1 MTYPLLPLQAGSR
14 RLALIVIPLLLVLS
28 LAATCPAVPTP
39 PPAPAPTPALPVS
52 LSATPQGTAAGQL
65 GILPYLSAF
74 LDTDGDMSVEEVATP
89 GMMPSFQPLHPR
101 TLPRSSGVT
110 WLRLEIPAAGTERTE
125 SLMLDLGQG
134 VPAGA
139 VLYTPDI
146 DPLSRQTTWQES
158 QANWRNLLP
167 LPLPAETPQVCFIR
181 LDGQPPLWFAPTLRS
196 LDNLA
201 GAPES
206 LLGPGVMLALAV
218 VMLLA
223 LLRGITER
231 GQWRFWTA
239 LYVGAALTHAVLGG
253 PDLGAGNITPAD
265 AVSAMAP
272 GLALM
277 FLAHLARHLMQTA
290 SHSRLLDI
298 QYLLLSLPGAVLALL
313 PLWPDFS
320 WLGRFLPLWPMLA
333 LIFVPTTLGAWLMG
347 VPGARRFLLGCL
359 VAALGAGLAV
369 LDLGTLLPPF
379 VQGTLPLWGTAL
391 SALIIAGMSAPGRE
405 AGTSAEPADP
415 LAPGRPAR
423 NQTITDPNLRLLDTD
438 GNTLPLMTGLS
449 QPAPAPA
456 TVEAESASA
465 TAIRRLEQALAAPLR
480 EIVEQ
485 DRQLEQC
492 ALPHDVRS
500 RVENMGRRARQA
512 LSLLHDPAGDAA
524 APAAPAPTDTA
535 RAEKRV
541 FDLRKTLRQAHD
553 TCRPLAEKSG
563 IALGWHV
570 PADLE
575 QLYEGPAGELEDVL
589 RLLLEDALR
598 ATKGGKIH
606 FAVRRVPDS
615 KHPGHLLFQVRDTGT
630 GLPPEQRSASLL
642 ARIWELSSSHGGFLG
657 VESGPRGTSV
667 IFTLQLHLPEA
678 SDGEDLPTVLVCAP
692 DAATRHEL
700 GAMLRDLPCT
710 CHETGTLA
718 HGLATGA
725 RKGRTPAA
733 VLLVCGPE
741 ASVDAAPLLRRY
753 HSLAERT
760 GPFGAVAL
768 TPDQSQWDALAH
780 AGFSH
785 ALTLPV
791 SEDALRETVL
801 EILGSHD
808 DVADL
813 GAPLPETRQADA
825 PLPDLFGPAAAPQ
838 ADQGMPDLLL
848 STDDIPQQT
857 APAAPAAASADLPDL
872 FAAPA
877 AAAAD
882 TAQAEPLPLTDD
894 MRLDMPAAQ
903 TARPVADA
911 VQPEEAA
918 PAESPVQEN
927 ENAPDAAEDIAP
939 APAPAAPD
947 FPSVPMPETAET
959 NEAAMPEAPVKEEEP
974 AAPAADMTREEPLP
988 QQETAAAAA
997 AAPADV
1003 AAEALSDEM
1012 DSAEEAGT
1020 KAVAGADVTPPARDE
1035 AAAVSPSAP
1044 AFPAPARE
1052 AAAEQAPPAD
1062 DVQTGDAPTDA
1073 AEAPVSDAVQPEE
1086 AASADSPVQEN
1097 ENAPEAAEDVA
1108 PAPAPAAPDFPSV
1121 PVGETAETNEAAMPE
1136 APTREEDTSVPAT
1149 DMTQEEP
1156 LPQQETADA
1165 APADVA
1171 AEALSDEMDSTDEAG
1186 AETVADTDVTPS
1198 AQDEAA
1204 AVPPSAPAFPAPARE
1219 AAAEQTLPA
1228 DDVQTGDAST
1238 DAAEAPVSDAVQ
1250 PEEAASADSPV
1261 QENENAPEAAEDV
1274 APAPAPAAPD
1284 FPSVPVAE
1292 MAETNEAAMPEAPAR
1307 EEDTAAPAAGMTR
1320 EEPLPQQETADAAP
1334 ADVAAE
1340 ALSDEMDSTDEAGAE
1355 TVADTDVTPSAQDEA
1370 AAVPP
1375 SAPAFP
1381 APAREAAAEQ
1391 TLPADDVQT
1400 GDASTD
1406 AAEAPV
1412 SDAVQPEEAASAD
1425 SPVQENENAPEA
1437 AEDVAPA
1444 PAPAAPDFPSVP
1456 VAEMAETNEAAMPEA
1471 PVKEAGPV
1479 APVADMTREE
1489 PLPQQETADAAAAAP
1504 ADDATGATVDEKE
1517 RTEAPVADAQAASAT
1532 RAPAFP
1538 SVEAAASPLAGGYV
1552 SPSLRHAGEWVGEPM
1567 PIGTPVDR
1575 PAPRQEETVSAPVET
1590 VVTVRPLR
1598 RDVSPDEIARKLGK
1612 PSLVPTD
1619 KSALI
1624 TPQPRKSSSTGPGAG
1639 TQPAFPGAPVEEAPQ
1654 AVPGSKDVSSLPD
1667 MTPDS
1672 TTLLASGRE
1681 ETSRTRAAANTL
1693 MRFLSRFHTG
1703 NGQPQDKEEARSPQ
1717 APAATA
1723 QERQGTPRPMPRKD
1737 APREETPGT
1746 TADIPAT
1753 TNPWIERRAASRP
1766 VAPTPRMPVPP
1777 MPQRPQP
1784 PDDPEDPLP
1793 ALMWRMDKY
1802 LAEAG
1807 YALEQRRLH
1816 LVADAAGRLAAE
1828 AESYGFRVLGR
1839 MARCV
1844 ESAGRAKDLQ
1854 AVTDLLPELATAVER
1869 HRISMGS

>member
-485 DRQLEQC
+485 NRQLEQC

-524 APAAPAPTDTA
+524 APAAPAPADTA

-718 HGLATGA
+718 HGLAAGA

-877 AAAAD
+877 TAAAD
-882 TAQAEPLPLTDD
+882 TAQTAPLPLTDD
-894 MRLDMPAAQ
+894 MRLDTPAAQ

-918 PAESPVQEN
+918 SADSPVQKN
-927 ENAPDAAEDIAP
+927 ENSPDAAEDVAP
-939 APAPAAPD
+939 ATAPAAPD
-947 FPSVPMPETAET
+947 FPSVPVAETAET
-959 NEAAMPEAPVKEEEP
+959 NEAAMPEAPVKEEGP
-974 AAPAADMTREEPLP
+974 AAPAAGMAQEEPLP
-988 QQETAAAAA
+988 QQETADAG
-997 AAPADV
+997 APADT

-1012 DSAEEAGT
+1012 DSAEESGA
-1020 KAVAGADVTPPARDE
+1020 KAMADTDVTPPAQDE
-1035 AAAVSPSAP
+1035 AAAVPPSAP

-1052 AAAEQAPPAD
+1052 AAAEQPLPAD
-1062 DVQTGDAPTDA
+1062 DVQTDDARADA

-1086 AASADSPVQEN
+1086 AASADIPVQEN

-1136 APTREEDTSVPAT
+1136 APV
-1149 DMTQEEP
+1149 
-1156 LPQQETADA
+1156 
-1165 APADVA
+1165 
-1171 AEALSDEMDSTDEAG
+1171 
-1186 AETVADTDVTPS
+1186 
-1198 AQDEAA
+1198 
-1204 AVPPSAPAFPAPARE
+1204 
-1219 AAAEQTLPA
+1219 
-1228 DDVQTGDAST
+1228 
-1238 DAAEAPVSDAVQ
+1238 
-1250 PEEAASADSPV
+1250 
-1261 QENENAPEAAEDV
+1261 
-1274 APAPAPAAPD
+1274 
-1284 FPSVPVAE
+1284 
-1292 MAETNEAAMPEAPAR
+1292 
-1307 EEDTAAPAAGMTR
+1307 
-1320 EEPLPQQETADAAP
+1320 
-1334 ADVAAE
+1334 
-1340 ALSDEMDSTDEAGAE
+1340 
-1355 TVADTDVTPSAQDEA
+1355 
-1370 AAVPP
+1370 
-1375 SAPAFP
+1375 
-1381 APAREAAAEQ
+1381 
-1391 TLPADDVQT
+1391 
-1400 GDASTD
+1400 
-1406 AAEAPV
+1406 
-1412 SDAVQPEEAASAD
+1412 
-1425 SPVQENENAPEA
+1425 
-1437 AEDVAPA
+1437 
-1444 PAPAAPDFPSVP
+1444 
-1456 VAEMAETNEAAMPEA
+1456 
-1471 PVKEAGPV
+1471 
-1479 APVADMTREE
+1479 
-1489 PLPQQETADAAAAAP
+1489 AAP

-1753 TNPWIERRAASRP
+1753 TNPWIERRTASRP
-1766 VAPTPRMPVPP
+1766 VAPTPR

>member
-1 MTYPLLPLQAGSR
+1 MTYPLLPVQAACR

-39 PPAPAPTPALPVS
+39 PPVPAPTPALPAS
-52 LSATPQGTAAGQL
+52 LSAAPQASATGQL

-74 LDTDGDMSVEEVATP
+74 LDTDGDMSVEEVAAP
-89 GMMPSFQPLHPR
+89 GMMASFQPLHPR
-101 TLPRSSGVT
+101 ALPRSSGVT
-110 WLRLEIPAAGTERTE
+110 WLRLEIPAAGTARAE

-158 QANWRNLLP
+158 QANWRNLLL

-201 GAPES
+201 SAPES

-277 FLAHLARHLMQTA
+277 FLAHLARHLMQTP

-320 WLGRFLPLWPMLA
+320 WMGRFLPLWPMLA

-405 AGTSAEPADP
+405 TGSSAEAADP
-415 LAPGRPAR
+415 LAPGRPAQ

-449 QPAPAPA
+449 QPAPVPA

-485 DRQLEQC
+485 NRQLEQC
-492 ALPHDVRS
+492 ALPHDARS
-500 RVENMGRRARQA
+500 RVESMGRRARQA
-512 LSLLHDPAGDAA
+512 LRLLHDPAGETA
-524 APAAPAPTDTA
+524 APATPSPTETA

-541 FDLRKTLRQAHD
+541 FDLRKTLRQTHE
-553 TCRPLAEKSG
+553 TCRALAEKAG

-575 QLYEGPAGELEDVL
+575 QLYEGPAGDLEDVL
-589 RLLLEDALR
+589 RLLLEDAVR
-598 ATKGGKIH
+598 ASKGGKVH

-615 KHPGHLLFQVRDTGT
+615 KNPGHLLFQVRDTGT

-678 SDGEDLPTVLVCAP
+678 SDDEELPTVLVCAP
-692 DAATRHEL
+692 DAATRREL

-718 HGLATGA
+718 HGLAAGA

-733 VLLVCGPE
+733 VLLICGPE
-741 ASVDAAPLLRRY
+741 ASVEAAPLLRRY

-791 SEDALRETVL
+791 AEDALRETVL

-813 GAPLPETRQADA
+813 GAPLPESRQAEA

-848 STDDIPQQT
+848 STDDVPQQT
-857 APAAPAAASADLPDL
+857 APAAPAATSGDLPDL

-877 AAAAD
+877 NETAQDEEEPRQETTADAAPAAPADGPDKADEAPAARADDAEEPVAAAPASADVASPVQDESAVAPLSAPASPAQEAEAEQPLPGDDVHADAAQPVEPAAAD
-882 TAQAEPLPLTDD
+882 SPVQEKENAPDATADEVPAAPTAPAFPSVPVAETPADAMPEAPVKAKEEAAAPADETAQDEEEPRQEMTADAAPTAPVDGPDEADEAPAARADDAEESVTAAPAPADVTSPAQEGSAAAPLSAPATPAQESEAEQPLPGDD
-894 MRLDMPAAQ
+894 AREDAAE
-903 TARPVADA
+903 APVADA
-911 VQPEEAA
+911 AQ
-918 PAESPVQEN
+918 PAEPAATDSPVQEN
-927 ENAPDAAEDIAP
+927 ENAPDASADEV
-939 APAPAAPD
+939 PAAP
-947 FPSVPMPETAET
+947 T
-959 NEAAMPEAPVKEEEP
+959 
-974 AAPAADMTREEPLP
+974 APA
-988 QQETAAAAA
+988 
-997 AAPADV
+997 
-1003 AAEALSDEM
+1003 
-1012 DSAEEAGT
+1012 
-1020 KAVAGADVTPPARDE
+1020 
-1035 AAAVSPSAP
+1035 
-1044 AFPAPARE
+1044 
-1052 AAAEQAPPAD
+1052 
-1062 DVQTGDAPTDA
+1062 
-1073 AEAPVSDAVQPEE
+1073 
-1086 AASADSPVQEN
+1086 
-1097 ENAPEAAEDVA
+1097 
-1108 PAPAPAAPDFPSV
+1108 
-1121 PVGETAETNEAAMPE
+1121 
-1136 APTREEDTSVPAT
+1136 
-1149 DMTQEEP
+1149 
-1156 LPQQETADA
+1156 
-1165 APADVA
+1165 
-1171 AEALSDEMDSTDEAG
+1171 
-1186 AETVADTDVTPS
+1186 
-1198 AQDEAA
+1198 
-1204 AVPPSAPAFPAPARE
+1204 
-1219 AAAEQTLPA
+1219 
-1228 DDVQTGDAST
+1228 
-1238 DAAEAPVSDAVQ
+1238 
-1250 PEEAASADSPV
+1250 
-1261 QENENAPEAAEDV
+1261 
-1274 APAPAPAAPD
+1274 

-1292 MAETNEAAMPEAPAR
+1292 TH
-1307 EEDTAAPAAGMTR
+1307 D
-1320 EEPLPQQETADAAP
+1320 DA
-1334 ADVAAE
+1334 
-1340 ALSDEMDSTDEAGAE
+1340 L
-1355 TVADTDVTPSAQDEA
+1355 
-1370 AAVPP
+1370 
-1375 SAPAFP
+1375 
-1381 APAREAAAEQ
+1381 
-1391 TLPADDVQT
+1391 
-1400 GDASTD
+1400 
-1406 AAEAPV
+1406 
-1412 SDAVQPEEAASAD
+1412 
-1425 SPVQENENAPEA
+1425 
-1437 AEDVAPA
+1437 
-1444 PAPAAPDFPSVP
+1444 
-1456 VAEMAETNEAAMPEA
+1456 PEA
-1471 PVKEAGPV
+1471 PVEAKE
-1479 APVADMTREE
+1479 
-1489 PLPQQETADAAAAAP
+1489 
-1504 ADDATGATVDEKE
+1504 
-1517 RTEAPVADAQAASAT
+1517 
-1532 RAPAFP
+1532 
-1538 SVEAAASPLAGGYV
+1538 EAAASPLSGGYV

-1567 PIGTPVDR
+1567 PIGTPVSR
-1575 PAPRQEETVSAPVET
+1575 PAPRQEETASAPVET

-1619 KSALI
+1619 RSALI
-1624 TPQPRKSSSTGPGAG
+1624 TPQPRKSSSSGPAAG

-1703 NGQPQDKEEARSPQ
+1703 NSQPQDREEEDKGPQ
-1717 APAATA
+1717 APAATV
-1723 QERQGTPRPMPRKD
+1723 QERQGTPRPMPKKE
-1737 APREETPGT
+1737 APREDATET
-1746 TADIPAT
+1746 TADIPVT
-1753 TNPWIERRAASRP
+1753 TNPWIERRTAPRP

>member
-1 MTYPLLPLQAGSR
+1 MTHPLLPTQAAFR

-39 PPAPAPTPALPVS
+39 PPASAPTPALPAD
-52 LSATPQGTAAGQL
+52 LSATPRGSAAGQL
-65 GILPYLSAF
+65 DILPYLSAF
-74 LDTDGDMSVEEVATP
+74 LDTDGDRSVEEVAAP
-89 GMMPSFQPLHPR
+89 GMLSSFRPLHPR

-110 WLRLEIPAAGTERTE
+110 WLRLEIPAAGAGRPAP
-125 SLMLDLGQG
+125 LVLDLGQG

-139 VLYTPDI
+139 VLYTPGI
-146 DPLSRQTTWQES
+146 DPLSRQTTWQEDR
-158 QANWRNLLP
+158 ANWRNLLC
-167 LPLPAETPQVCFIR
+167 LPLPGETPQICYIR

-201 GAPES
+201 SAPES

-265 AVSAMAP
+265 AVSAMTP

-277 FLAHLARHLMQTA
+277 FLAHLARHLMQTP

-320 WLGRFLPLWPMLA
+320 WMGRYLPLWPMLA

-369 LDLGTLLPPF
+369 LDFGTLLPPF

-405 AGTSAEPADP
+405 TETAAAGPADP
-415 LAPGRPAR
+415 TAPDRSAQS
-423 NQTITDPNLRLLDTD
+423 QTITDPNLRLLDTE

-456 TVEAESASA
+456 TVEADSASA
-465 TAIRRLEQALAAPLR
+465 TAIRRLEQALAVPLR
-480 EIVEQ
+480 ELVEQ
-485 DRQLEQC
+485 NRQLEQC
-492 ALPHDVRS
+492 SLPHDVRS
-500 RVENMGRRARQA
+500 RVEGMGRRARQA
-512 LSLLHDPAGDAA
+512 LRLLHDPAGDAA
-524 APAAPAPTDTA
+524 APAAPAPTDGA
-535 RAEKRV
+535 RAATRA
-541 FDLRKTLRQAHD
+541 FDLRRMLQKTHEH
-553 TCRPLAEKSG
+553 CRALAEKSG

-570 PADLE
+570 PSDLE
-575 QLYEGPAGELEDVL
+575 QRYEGPAGDLEETL
-589 RLLLEDALR
+589 RLLLEDAVR
-598 ATKGGKIH
+598 ASKGGKVH
-606 FAVRRVPDS
+606 FAVRHVPDS

-630 GLPPEQRSASLL
+630 GLPPEQRSAPLL
-642 ARIWELSSSHGGFLG
+642 ARIWELSSAHGGFLG

-667 IFTLQLHLPEA
+667 IFTLQLQLPEA
-678 SDGEDLPTVLVCAP
+678 SADDLPTVLVCAP
-692 DAATRHEL
+692 DAATRREL

-710 CHETGTLA
+710 CRETGTLA
-718 HGLATGA
+718 HGLAAGA
-725 RKGRTPAA
+725 RRGGTPAT

-741 ASVDAAPLLRRY
+741 ASVEAAPMLRRY
-753 HSLAERT
+753 HGLAERT

-768 TPDQSQWDALAH
+768 TPDQSQWDALAN

-825 PLPDLFGPAAAPQ
+825 PLPDLFGPVAAPQ

-848 STDDIPQQT
+848 STDDMPERT
-857 APAAPAAASADLPDL
+857 VPAAQAATGGDLPDL

-877 AAAAD
+877 SAGAEAAPAA
-882 TAQAEPLPLTDD
+882 PLSLTDD
-894 MRLDMPAAQ
+894 MRCDAPVAPVAPVAQ
-903 TARPVADA
+903 TARPEAEQPLPADDEQSGAVRADA
-911 VQPEEAA
+911 AAASAADDAQP
-918 PAESPVQEN
+918 V
-927 ENAPDAAEDIAP
+927 AP
-939 APAPAAPD
+939 AP
-947 FPSVPMPETAET
+947 
-959 NEAAMPEAPVKEEEP
+959 
-974 AAPAADMTREEPLP
+974 
-988 QQETAAAAA
+988 
-997 AAPADV
+997 
-1003 AAEALSDEM
+1003 
-1012 DSAEEAGT
+1012 
-1020 KAVAGADVTPPARDE
+1020 
-1035 AAAVSPSAP
+1035 
-1044 AFPAPARE
+1044 
-1052 AAAEQAPPAD
+1052 
-1062 DVQTGDAPTDA
+1062 
-1073 AEAPVSDAVQPEE
+1073 
-1086 AASADSPVQEN
+1086 ADSPVQEN
-1097 ENAPEAAEDVA
+1097 DAAPEAAEDDG
-1108 PAPAPAAPDFPSV
+1108 PAPAPTAPDFPSV
-1121 PVGETAETNEAAMPE
+1121 PVATMDDATTPE
-1136 APTREEDTSVPAT
+1136 APLEEEKEEAPAAEAP
-1149 DMTQEEP
+1149 QEEA
-1156 LPQQETADA
+1156 LPQQGTADA
-1165 APADVA
+1165 AAPADSPA
-1171 AEALSDEMDSTDEAG
+1171 ASSDAADSTEEAV
-1186 AETVADTDVTPS
+1186 AETEADADMPGP

-1204 AVPPSAPAFPAPARE
+1204 EVPPSAPAFPAPAQE
-1219 AAAEQTLPA
+1219 VEAEQPLPA
-1228 DDVQTGDAST
+1228 DDEQSGAVRAE
-1238 DAAEAPVSDAVQ
+1238 AAEAPLSDAAQ
-1250 PEEAASADSPV
+1250 PVAPAPADSPV
-1261 QENENAPEAAEDV
+1261 QENGAAPEAAEDDG
-1274 APAPAPAAPD
+1274 PAPAPTAPD
-1284 FPSVPVAE
+1284 FPSVPVAA
-1292 MAETNEAAMPEAPAR
+1292 MDDAATQEAPLEKEA
-1307 EEDTAAPAAGMTR
+1307 
-1320 EEPLPQQETADAAP
+1320 LPQQGTADAATP
-1334 ADVAAE
+1334 ADGPAAS
-1340 ALSDEMDSTDEAGAE
+1340 SDAADSTEEAVAE
-1355 TVADTDVTPSAQDEA
+1355 TEADADMPSPAQDEA
-1370 AAVPP
+1370 A
-1375 SAPAFP
+1375 
-1381 APAREAAAEQ
+1381 
-1391 TLPADDVQT
+1391 
-1400 GDASTD
+1400 
-1406 AAEAPV
+1406 EAPR
-1412 SDAVQPEEAASAD
+1412 P
-1425 SPVQENENAPEA
+1425 
-1437 AEDVAPA
+1437 
-1444 PAPAAPDFPSVP
+1444 
-1456 VAEMAETNEAAMPEA
+1456 
-1471 PVKEAGPV
+1471 
-1479 APVADMTREE
+1479 
-1489 PLPQQETADAAAAAP
+1489 
-1504 ADDATGATVDEKE
+1504 
-1517 RTEAPVADAQAASAT
+1517 
-1532 RAPAFP
+1532 APAFP
-1538 SVEAAASPLAGGYV
+1538 SADAARPLAGGYV

-1567 PIGTPVDR
+1567 PIGTPVSR
-1575 PAPRQEETVSAPVET
+1575 PVPRREEAASAPVET

-1624 TPQPRKSSSTGPGAG
+1624 TPPPRKGPGSGPAAG
-1639 TQPAFPGAPVEEAPQ
+1639 TQPAFPGAPVEEAPH

-1703 NGQPQDKEEARSPQ
+1703 SSQPRDDREEDKGPQ
-1717 APAATA
+1717 APAATV
-1723 QERQGTPRPMPRKD
+1723 QERQGTPRPIPKKEGPQQKSPE
-1737 APREETPGT
+1737 AAAEIP
-1746 TADIPAT
+1746 TAA
-1753 TNPWIERRAASRP
+1753 NPWIERRTAPRPAAP
-1766 VAPTPRMPVPP
+1766 APRVPVPP

-1869 HRISMGS
+1869 HRISLGS

>member
-524 APAAPAPTDTA
+524 APAAPAPADTA

-718 HGLATGA
+718 HGLAAGA

-848 STDDIPQQT
+848 STDDSPQQT

-882 TAQAEPLPLTDD
+882 TAQTEPLPLTDD
-894 MRLDMPAAQ
+894 MRLDTPAAQ

-918 PAESPVQEN
+918 PA
-927 ENAPDAAEDIAP
+927 
-939 APAPAAPD
+939 
-947 FPSVPMPETAET
+947 
-959 NEAAMPEAPVKEEEP
+959 
-974 AAPAADMTREEPLP
+974 
-988 QQETAAAAA
+988 
-997 AAPADV
+997 
-1003 AAEALSDEM
+1003 
-1012 DSAEEAGT
+1012 
-1020 KAVAGADVTPPARDE
+1020 
-1035 AAAVSPSAP
+1035 
-1044 AFPAPARE
+1044 
-1052 AAAEQAPPAD
+1052 
-1062 DVQTGDAPTDA
+1062 
-1073 AEAPVSDAVQPEE
+1073 
-1086 AASADSPVQEN
+1086 DSPVQEN
-1097 ENAPEAAEDVA
+1097 ENS
-1108 PAPAPAAPDFPSV
+1108 PD
-1121 PVGETAETNEAAMPE
+1121 
-1136 APTREEDTSVPAT
+1136 
-1149 DMTQEEP
+1149 
-1156 LPQQETADA
+1156 
-1165 APADVA
+1165 
-1171 AEALSDEMDSTDEAG
+1171 
-1186 AETVADTDVTPS
+1186 
-1198 AQDEAA
+1198 
-1204 AVPPSAPAFPAPARE
+1204 
-1219 AAAEQTLPA
+1219 
-1228 DDVQTGDAST
+1228 
-1238 DAAEAPVSDAVQ
+1238 
-1250 PEEAASADSPV
+1250 
-1261 QENENAPEAAEDV
+1261 AAEDV

-1292 MAETNEAAMPEAPAR
+1292 MAETNEAAMPEAPVK
-1307 EEDTAAPAAGMTR
+1307 EEETAAPAAGMTR
-1320 EEPLPQQETADAAP
+1320 EEPLPQQETADAAAAAP
-1334 ADVAAE
+1334 ADAAAE

-1355 TVADTDVTPSAQDEA
+1355 TVADADVPSPARDEA
-1370 AAVPP
+1370 AEVPP

-1381 APAREAAAEQ
+1381 APAREVAAEQ
-1391 TLPADDVQT
+1391 ALPADDVQT
-1400 GDASTD
+1400 GDAPTD

-1412 SDAVQPEEAASAD
+1412 SDAAQPEEAAPAD

-1471 PVKEAGPV
+1471 PVKEEETAAPAAG
-1479 APVADMTREE
+1479 MTREE

-1504 ADDATGATVDEKE
+1504 ADAAAEALSDEMDSTDEAGAETVADADVPSPARDEAAEVPPSAPAFPAPAREVAAEQALPADDVQTGDAPTDAAEAPVSDAAQPEEAAPADSPVQENENAPEAAEDVAPAPAPAAPDFPSVPVAEMAETNEAAMPETPVKEAGPAAPAADMTREEPLSQQETADAAAAAPADVATGATVDEKE

-1575 PAPRQEETVSAPVET
+1575 PAPWQEETVSAPVET

-1624 TPQPRKSSSTGPGAG
+1624 TPQPRKSSSTGPAAG

-1746 TADIPAT
+1746 TANIPAT
-1753 TNPWIERRAASRP
+1753 TNPWIERRTASRP

>member
-1 MTYPLLPLQAGSR
+1 MTHPLLPTQAASR

-39 PPAPAPTPALPVS
+39 PPASAPTPALPAD
-52 LSATPQGTAAGQL
+52 LSATPRGSAAGQL
-65 GILPYLSAF
+65 DILPYLSAF
-74 LDTDGDMSVEEVATP
+74 LDTDGDRSVEEVAAP
-89 GMMPSFQPLHPR
+89 GMLSSFRPLHPR

-110 WLRLEIPAAGTERTE
+110 WLRLEIPAAGAGRPAP
-125 SLMLDLGQG
+125 LVLDLGQG

-139 VLYTPDI
+139 VLYTPGI
-146 DPLSRQTTWQES
+146 DPLSRQTTWQEDR
-158 QANWRNLLP
+158 ANWRNLLC
-167 LPLPAETPQVCFIR
+167 LPLPGETPQICYIR

-201 GAPES
+201 DAPES

-265 AVSAMAP
+265 AVSAMTP

-320 WLGRFLPLWPMLA
+320 WMGRYLPLWPMLA

-369 LDLGTLLPPF
+369 LDFGTLLPPF

-405 AGTSAEPADP
+405 TETAAAGPADP
-415 LAPGRPAR
+415 TAPDRSAQS
-423 NQTITDPNLRLLDTD
+423 QTITDPNLRLLDTE

-456 TVEAESASA
+456 TVEADSASA
-465 TAIRRLEQALAAPLR
+465 TAIRRLEQALAVPLR
-480 EIVEQ
+480 ELVEQ
-485 DRQLEQC
+485 NRQLEQC
-492 ALPHDVRS
+492 SLPHDVRS
-500 RVENMGRRARQA
+500 RVEGMGRRARQA
-512 LSLLHDPAGDAA
+512 LRLLHDPAGDAA
-524 APAAPAPTDTA
+524 APAAPAPTDGA
-535 RAEKRV
+535 RAATRA
-541 FDLRKTLRQAHD
+541 FDLRRMLQKTHEH
-553 TCRPLAEKSG
+553 CRALAEKSG

-570 PADLE
+570 PSDLE
-575 QLYEGPAGELEDVL
+575 QRYEGPAGDLEETL
-589 RLLLEDALR
+589 RLLLEDAVR
-598 ATKGGKIH
+598 ASKGGKVH
-606 FAVRRVPDS
+606 FAVRHVPDS

-630 GLPPEQRSASLL
+630 GLPPEQRSAPLL
-642 ARIWELSSSHGGFLG
+642 ARIWELSSAHGGFLG

-667 IFTLQLHLPEA
+667 IFTLQLQLPEA
-678 SDGEDLPTVLVCAP
+678 SADDLPTVLVCAP
-692 DAATRHEL
+692 DAATRREL

-710 CHETGTLA
+710 CRETGTLA
-718 HGLATGA
+718 HGLAAGA
-725 RKGRTPAA
+725 RRGGTPAT

-741 ASVDAAPLLRRY
+741 ASVEAAPMLRRY
-753 HSLAERT
+753 HGLAERT

-768 TPDQSQWDALAH
+768 TPDQSQWDELAN

-825 PLPDLFGPAAAPQ
+825 PLPDLFGPVAAPQ

-848 STDDIPQQT
+848 STDDMPERT
-857 APAAPAAASADLPDL
+857 VPAAQAATGGDLPDL

-877 AAAAD
+877 SAGAEAAPAA
-882 TAQAEPLPLTDD
+882 PLSLTDD
-894 MRLDMPAAQ
+894 MRRDAPVAPVAQ
-903 TARPVADA
+903 TARPEAEQPLPADDEQSGA
-911 VQPEEAA
+911 VRAEAA
-918 PAESPVQEN
+918 EASAADDAQPVAPAPADSPVQEN
-927 ENAPDAAEDIAP
+927 DAAPEAAEDGGP
-939 APAPAAPD
+939 APAPTAPD
-947 FPSVPMPETAET
+947 FPSVPVATMDDATT
-959 NEAAMPEAPVKEEEP
+959 PEAPLEEEKEE
-974 AAPAADMTREEPLP
+974 APAAEAPQEEALP
-988 QQETAAAAA
+988 QQGTADA
-997 AAPADV
+997 AAPADSP
-1003 AAEALSDEM
+1003 AASSDAA
-1012 DSAEEAGT
+1012 DSTEEA
-1020 KAVAGADVTPPARDE
+1020 VAETGADADMPGPAQDE
-1035 AAAVSPSAP
+1035 AAEVSPSAP
-1044 AFPAPARE
+1044 AFPAPAQE
-1052 AAAEQAPPAD
+1052 VEAEQPLPAD
-1062 DVQTGDAPTDA
+1062 DRQNRDVRADA
-1073 AEAPVSDAVQPEE
+1073 AEASAANDAQPVAP
-1086 AASADSPVQEN
+1086 APADSPVQEN
-1097 ENAPEAAEDVA
+1097 GAAPEAAEDDG
-1108 PAPAPAAPDFPSV
+1108 PAPAP
-1121 PVGETAETNEAAMPE
+1121 T
-1136 APTREEDTSVPAT
+1136 
-1149 DMTQEEP
+1149 
-1156 LPQQETADA
+1156 
-1165 APADVA
+1165 
-1171 AEALSDEMDSTDEAG
+1171 
-1186 AETVADTDVTPS
+1186 
-1198 AQDEAA
+1198 
-1204 AVPPSAPAFPAPARE
+1204 
-1219 AAAEQTLPA
+1219 
-1228 DDVQTGDAST
+1228 
-1238 DAAEAPVSDAVQ
+1238 
-1250 PEEAASADSPV
+1250 
-1261 QENENAPEAAEDV
+1261 
-1274 APAPAPAAPD
+1274 APD
-1284 FPSVPVAE
+1284 FPSVPVAA
-1292 MAETNEAAMPEAPAR
+1292 MDDAATQEAPL
-1307 EEDTAAPAAGMTR
+1307 EEEKEEAPTAEAPQ
-1320 EEPLPQQETADAAP
+1320 EEALPQQGTADAAAIP
-1334 ADVAAE
+1334 ADGPAAS
-1340 ALSDEMDSTDEAGAE
+1340 SDAADSTEEAVAE
-1355 TVADTDVTPSAQDEA
+1355 TGADADMPSPAQDEA
-1370 AAVPP
+1370 A
-1375 SAPAFP
+1375 
-1381 APAREAAAEQ
+1381 
-1391 TLPADDVQT
+1391 
-1400 GDASTD
+1400 
-1406 AAEAPV
+1406 EAPR
-1412 SDAVQPEEAASAD
+1412 P
-1425 SPVQENENAPEA
+1425 
-1437 AEDVAPA
+1437 
-1444 PAPAAPDFPSVP
+1444 
-1456 VAEMAETNEAAMPEA
+1456 
-1471 PVKEAGPV
+1471 
-1479 APVADMTREE
+1479 
-1489 PLPQQETADAAAAAP
+1489 
-1504 ADDATGATVDEKE
+1504 
-1517 RTEAPVADAQAASAT
+1517 
-1532 RAPAFP
+1532 APAFP
-1538 SVEAAASPLAGGYV
+1538 SADVARPLAGGYV

-1567 PIGTPVDR
+1567 PIGTPVSR
-1575 PAPRQEETVSAPVET
+1575 PVPRREEAASAPVET

-1624 TPQPRKSSSTGPGAG
+1624 TPPPRKGPGSGPAAG
-1639 TQPAFPGAPVEEAPQ
+1639 TQPAFPGAPVEEAPH

-1703 NGQPQDKEEARSPQ
+1703 SSQPRDDREEDKGPQ
-1717 APAATA
+1717 APAATV
-1723 QERQGTPRPMPRKD
+1723 QERQGTPRPIPKKEGPQQKSPE
-1737 APREETPGT
+1737 AAAEIP
-1746 TADIPAT
+1746 TAA
-1753 TNPWIERRAASRP
+1753 NPWIERRTAPRPAAP
-1766 VAPTPRMPVPP
+1766 APRVPAPP

-1869 HRISMGS
+1869 HRISLGS

>member
-1 MTYPLLPLQAGSR
+1 MTHPLLPTQAASR

-39 PPAPAPTPALPVS
+39 PPASAPTPALPAD
-52 LSATPQGTAAGQL
+52 LSATPRGSAAGQL
-65 GILPYLSAF
+65 DILPYLSAF
-74 LDTDGDMSVEEVATP
+74 LDTDGDRSVEEVAAP
-89 GMMPSFQPLHPR
+89 GMLSSFRPLHPR

-110 WLRLEIPAAGTERTE
+110 WLRLEIPAAGPGRPAP
-125 SLMLDLGQG
+125 LVLDLGQG

-139 VLYTPDI
+139 VLYTPGI
-146 DPLSRQTTWQES
+146 DPLSRQTTWQEDR
-158 QANWRNLLP
+158 ANWRNLLC
-167 LPLPAETPQVCFIR
+167 LPLPGETPQICYIR

-201 GAPES
+201 DAPES

-320 WLGRFLPLWPMLA
+320 WMGRYLPLWPMLA

-369 LDLGTLLPPF
+369 LDFGTLLPPF

-405 AGTSAEPADP
+405 TETAAAGPADP
-415 LAPGRPAR
+415 TAPDRSAQSR
-423 NQTITDPNLRLLDTD
+423 TITDPNLRLLDTE

-456 TVEAESASA
+456 TVEADSASA
-465 TAIRRLEQALAAPLR
+465 TAIRRLEQALAVPLR
-480 EIVEQ
+480 ELVEQ
-485 DRQLEQC
+485 NRQLEQC
-492 ALPHDVRS
+492 SLPHDVRS
-500 RVENMGRRARQA
+500 RVEGMGRRARQA
-512 LSLLHDPAGDAA
+512 LRLLHDPAGDAA
-524 APAAPAPTDTA
+524 APAAPAPTDGA
-535 RAEKRV
+535 RAATRA
-541 FDLRKTLRQAHD
+541 FDLRRMLQKTHEH
-553 TCRPLAEKSG
+553 CRALAEKSG

-570 PADLE
+570 PSDLE
-575 QLYEGPAGELEDVL
+575 QRYEGPAGDLEETL
-589 RLLLEDALR
+589 RLLLEDAVR
-598 ATKGGKIH
+598 ASKGGKVH
-606 FAVRRVPDS
+606 FAVRHVPDS

-630 GLPPEQRSASLL
+630 GLPPEQRSAPLL
-642 ARIWELSSSHGGFLG
+642 ARIWELSSAHGGFLG

-667 IFTLQLHLPEA
+667 IFTLQLQLPEA
-678 SDGEDLPTVLVCAP
+678 SADDLPTVLVCAP
-692 DAATRHEL
+692 DAATRREL

-710 CHETGTLA
+710 CRETGTLA
-718 HGLATGA
+718 HGLAAGA
-725 RKGRTPAA
+725 RRGGTPAT

-741 ASVDAAPLLRRY
+741 ASVEAAPMLRRY
-753 HSLAERT
+753 HGLAERT

-768 TPDQSQWDALAH
+768 TPDQSQWDALAN

-825 PLPDLFGPAAAPQ
+825 PLPDLFGPVAAPQ

-848 STDDIPQQT
+848 STDDMPERT
-857 APAAPAAASADLPDL
+857 VPAAQAATGGDLPDL

-877 AAAAD
+877 SAGAEAAPAA
-882 TAQAEPLPLTDD
+882 PLSLTDD
-894 MRLDMPAAQ
+894 MRRDAPVAPVAQ
-903 TARPVADA
+903 TARPEAEQPLPADDEQSGA
-911 VQPEEAA
+911 VRAEAA
-918 PAESPVQEN
+918 EASAADDAQPVAPAPADSPVQEN
-927 ENAPDAAEDIAP
+927 DAAPEAAEDDGP
-939 APAPAAPD
+939 APAPTAPD
-947 FPSVPMPETAET
+947 FPSVPVATMDDATT
-959 NEAAMPEAPVKEEEP
+959 PEAPLEEEKEE
-974 AAPAADMTREEPLP
+974 APAAEAPQEEALP
-988 QQETAAAAA
+988 QQGTADA
-997 AAPADV
+997 AAPADSP
-1003 AAEALSDEM
+1003 AASSDAA
-1012 DSAEEAGT
+1012 DSTEEA
-1020 KAVAGADVTPPARDE
+1020 VAETGADADMPGPAQDE
-1035 AAAVSPSAP
+1035 AAEVSPSAP
-1044 AFPAPARE
+1044 AFPAPAQE
-1052 AAAEQAPPAD
+1052 VEAEQPLPAD
-1062 DVQTGDAPTDA
+1062 DRQNRDVRADA
-1073 AEAPVSDAVQPEE
+1073 AEASAADDAQPVAP
-1086 AASADSPVQEN
+1086 APADSPVQGN
-1097 ENAPEAAEDVA
+1097 GAAPEAAEDDG
-1108 PAPAPAAPDFPSV
+1108 PAPAP
-1121 PVGETAETNEAAMPE
+1121 T
-1136 APTREEDTSVPAT
+1136 
-1149 DMTQEEP
+1149 
-1156 LPQQETADA
+1156 
-1165 APADVA
+1165 
-1171 AEALSDEMDSTDEAG
+1171 
-1186 AETVADTDVTPS
+1186 
-1198 AQDEAA
+1198 
-1204 AVPPSAPAFPAPARE
+1204 
-1219 AAAEQTLPA
+1219 
-1228 DDVQTGDAST
+1228 
-1238 DAAEAPVSDAVQ
+1238 
-1250 PEEAASADSPV
+1250 
-1261 QENENAPEAAEDV
+1261 
-1274 APAPAPAAPD
+1274 APD
-1284 FPSVPVAE
+1284 FPSVPVAA
-1292 MAETNEAAMPEAPAR
+1292 MDDAATQEAPL
-1307 EEDTAAPAAGMTR
+1307 EEEKEEAPTAEAPQ
-1320 EEPLPQQETADAAP
+1320 EEALPQQGTADAAAP
-1334 ADVAAE
+1334 ADGPAAS
-1340 ALSDEMDSTDEAGAE
+1340 SDAADSTEEAVAE
-1355 TVADTDVTPSAQDEA
+1355 TGADADMPSPAQDEA
-1370 AAVPP
+1370 A
-1375 SAPAFP
+1375 
-1381 APAREAAAEQ
+1381 
-1391 TLPADDVQT
+1391 
-1400 GDASTD
+1400 
-1406 AAEAPV
+1406 EAPR
-1412 SDAVQPEEAASAD
+1412 P
-1425 SPVQENENAPEA
+1425 
-1437 AEDVAPA
+1437 
-1444 PAPAAPDFPSVP
+1444 
-1456 VAEMAETNEAAMPEA
+1456 
-1471 PVKEAGPV
+1471 
-1479 APVADMTREE
+1479 
-1489 PLPQQETADAAAAAP
+1489 
-1504 ADDATGATVDEKE
+1504 
-1517 RTEAPVADAQAASAT
+1517 
-1532 RAPAFP
+1532 APAFP
-1538 SVEAAASPLAGGYV
+1538 SADAARPLAGGYV

-1567 PIGTPVDR
+1567 PIGTPVSR
-1575 PAPRQEETVSAPVET
+1575 PVPRREEAASAPVET

-1624 TPQPRKSSSTGPGAG
+1624 TPPPRKGPGSGPAAG
-1639 TQPAFPGAPVEEAPQ
+1639 TQPAFPGAPVEEAPH

-1703 NGQPQDKEEARSPQ
+1703 SSQPRDDREEDKGPQ
-1717 APAATA
+1717 APAATV
-1723 QERQGTPRPMPRKD
+1723 QERQGTPRPIPKKEGPQQKSPE
-1737 APREETPGT
+1737 AAAEIP
-1746 TADIPAT
+1746 TAA
-1753 TNPWIERRAASRP
+1753 NPWIERRTAPRPAAP
-1766 VAPTPRMPVPP
+1766 APRVPVPP

-1869 HRISMGS
+1869 HRISLGS

>member
-524 APAAPAPTDTA
+524 APAAPAPADTA

-642 ARIWELSSSHGGFLG
+642 ARIWKLSSSHGGFLG

-882 TAQAEPLPLTDD
+882 TAQTEPLPLTDD
-894 MRLDMPAAQ
+894 MRLDTPAAQ

-918 PAESPVQEN
+918 SADSPVQEN

-947 FPSVPMPETAET
+947 FPSVPVAETAET
-959 NEAAMPEAPVKEEEP
+959 NDAAMPEAPVKEEEP

-1052 AAAEQAPPAD
+1052 AAAEQTLPAD
-1062 DVQTGDAPTDA
+1062 DVQTGDASTDA

-1086 AASADSPVQEN
+1086 AASADSPVQES

-1219 AAAEQTLPA
+1219 AAAEQALPA
-1228 DDVQTGDAST
+1228 DDVQTGDAPT
-1238 DAAEAPVSDAVQ
+1238 DAAEAPMSDAVQ

-1261 QENENAPEAAEDV
+1261 QE
-1274 APAPAPAAPD
+1274 
-1284 FPSVPVAE
+1284 S
-1292 MAETNEAAMPEAPAR
+1292 
-1307 EEDTAAPAAGMTR
+1307 
-1320 EEPLPQQETADAAP
+1320 
-1334 ADVAAE
+1334 
-1340 ALSDEMDSTDEAGAE
+1340 
-1355 TVADTDVTPSAQDEA
+1355 
-1370 AAVPP
+1370 
-1375 SAPAFP
+1375 
-1381 APAREAAAEQ
+1381 
-1391 TLPADDVQT
+1391 
-1400 GDASTD
+1400 
-1406 AAEAPV
+1406 
-1412 SDAVQPEEAASAD
+1412 
-1425 SPVQENENAPEA
+1425 ENAPEA

-1624 TPQPRKSSSTGPGAG
+1624 TPQPRKSSSTGPGAV

>member
-139 VLYTPDI
+139 ILYTPDI

-524 APAAPAPTDTA
+524 APAAPAPADTA

-718 HGLATGA
+718 HGLAAGA

-825 PLPDLFGPAAAPQ
+825 PLPDLFGPAAASQ
-838 ADQGMPDLLL
+838 TDQGMPDLLL

-882 TAQAEPLPLTDD
+882 TAQTEPLPLTDD
-894 MRLDMPAAQ
+894 MRLDTPAAHPP
-903 TARPVADA
+903 RPVADA

-918 PAESPVQEN
+918 SANSPVQEN

-947 FPSVPMPETAET
+947 FPSVPVAETAET
-959 NEAAMPEAPVKEEEP
+959 NDAAMPEAPVKEEGP

-988 QQETAAAAA
+988 QQETADAGT
-997 AAPADV
+997 PADT

-1012 DSAEEAGT
+1012 DSTDEAG
-1020 KAVAGADVTPPARDE
+1020 AEMVADADVTPPERDE
-1035 AAAVSPSAP
+1035 AAAVPPSAP

-1219 AAAEQTLPA
+1219 AAAEQALPA
-1228 DDVQTGDAST
+1228 DDVQTGDAPT
-1238 DAAEAPVSDAVQ
+1238 DAAEAPMSDAVQ

-1261 QENENAPEAAEDV
+1261 QE
-1274 APAPAPAAPD
+1274 
-1284 FPSVPVAE
+1284 S
-1292 MAETNEAAMPEAPAR
+1292 
-1307 EEDTAAPAAGMTR
+1307 
-1320 EEPLPQQETADAAP
+1320 
-1334 ADVAAE
+1334 
-1340 ALSDEMDSTDEAGAE
+1340 
-1355 TVADTDVTPSAQDEA
+1355 
-1370 AAVPP
+1370 
-1375 SAPAFP
+1375 
-1381 APAREAAAEQ
+1381 
-1391 TLPADDVQT
+1391 
-1400 GDASTD
+1400 
-1406 AAEAPV
+1406 
-1412 SDAVQPEEAASAD
+1412 
-1425 SPVQENENAPEA
+1425 ENAPEA

>member
-1 MTYPLLPLQAGSR
+1 MTYPLLPSQAGAR

-28 LAATCPAVPTP
+28 LAATCLAVPTP
-39 PPAPAPTPALPVS
+39 PPVPAPTPALPVS
-52 LSATPQGTAAGQL
+52 LSATPQGSTAGQL

-74 LDTDGDMSVEEVATP
+74 LDTDGDMSVEEVAAP
-89 GMMPSFQPLHPR
+89 GMLSSFQPLHPR
-101 TLPRSSGVT
+101 SLPRSSGVT
-110 WLRLEIPAAGTERTE
+110 WLRLEIPAAGTERAE
-125 SLMLDLGQG
+125 PLMLDLGQG

-139 VLYTPDI
+139 ILYTPDM
-146 DPLSRQTTWQES
+146 DPLSRQATWQES

-167 LPLPAETPQVCFIR
+167 LPLPGEMPQVCFIR

-265 AVSAMAP
+265 AASAMAP

-320 WLGRFLPLWPMLA
+320 WMGRFLPLWPMLA

-369 LDLGTLLPPF
+369 LDLGTLIPPF

-391 SALIIAGMSAPGRE
+391 SALIIAGMSAPGHETGNAAE
-405 AGTSAEPADP
+405 AADP
-415 LAPGRPAR
+415 LVPGRPVQ
-423 NQTITDPNLRLLDTD
+423 NQAITDPNLRLLDTD

-485 DRQLEQC
+485 NRQLERC
-492 ALPHDVRS
+492 SLPHDARS

-512 LSLLHDPAGDAA
+512 LRLLHDPSGDAA
-524 APAAPAPTDTA
+524 VPAAPAPADTA
-535 RAEKRV
+535 RAAKRV
-541 FDLRKTLRQAHD
+541 FDLDRTLRQTHE
-553 TCRPLAEKSG
+553 TCRTLAEKSG
-563 IALGWHV
+563 TVLDWHV
-570 PADLE
+570 PADLG
-575 QLYEGPAGELEDVL
+575 QRYEGPAGELEDVL
-589 RLLLEDALR
+589 RLLLEDAVR
-598 ATKGGKIH
+598 ATKGGKVH

-630 GLPPEQRSASLL
+630 GLPPEQRSAQLL
-642 ARIWELSSSHGGFLG
+642 ARIWELSSFHGGFLG

-667 IFTLQLHLPEA
+667 IFTLQLQIPE
-678 SDGEDLPTVLVCAP
+678 DPDDDLPTVLVCAP
-692 DAATRHEL
+692 DAATRREL

-718 HGLATGA
+718 HGLAAGA

-733 VLLVCGPE
+733 VLLICGPE

-838 ADQGMPDLLL
+838 ADQGMPELLL
-848 STDDIPQQT
+848 STDDLPQQT
-857 APAAPAAASADLPDL
+857 APAAPAPTSGDLPDL

-877 AAAAD
+877 PARGDAAPAA
-882 TAQAEPLPLTDD
+882 PLTLTDD
-894 MRLDMPAAQ
+894 MRPDRPAAQ
-903 TARPVADA
+903 SARLETDGMQLAGPAPADGPV
-911 VQPEEAA
+911 QEREAA
-918 PAESPVQEN
+918 PEATGDHGPV
-927 ENAPDAAEDIAP
+927 P
-939 APAPAAPD
+939 APTAPD
-947 FPSVPMPETAET
+947 FPSVPAAGTSAD
-959 NEAAMPEAPVKEEEP
+959 AAMPENPVAGTNEEGTPETP
-974 AAPAADMTREEPLP
+974 VREEDTAAPTTGTAREEVQPRQAADS
-988 QQETAAAAA
+988 AA
-997 AAPADV
+997 AAPAGATAEASSDETDGTKEAV
-1003 AAEALSDEM
+1003 ADAEDAADMTPAPQDEAAEAPLS
-1012 DSAEEAGT
+1012 APVFPVPAQEAG
-1020 KAVAGADVTPPARDE
+1020 AG
-1035 AAAVSPSAP
+1035 
-1044 AFPAPARE
+1044 
-1052 AAAEQAPPAD
+1052 QALPD
-1062 DVQTGDAPTDA
+1062 DVQDDGVRADA
-1073 AEAPVSDAVQPEE
+1073 AEASVTDATRPAEP
-1086 AASADSPVQEN
+1086 ATTDSPVQEDGA
-1097 ENAPEAAEDVA
+1097 APAATKDHG
-1108 PAPAPAAPDFPSV
+1108 PAPAP
-1121 PVGETAETNEAAMPE
+1121 T
-1136 APTREEDTSVPAT
+1136 
-1149 DMTQEEP
+1149 
-1156 LPQQETADA
+1156 
-1165 APADVA
+1165 
-1171 AEALSDEMDSTDEAG
+1171 
-1186 AETVADTDVTPS
+1186 
-1198 AQDEAA
+1198 
-1204 AVPPSAPAFPAPARE
+1204 
-1219 AAAEQTLPA
+1219 
-1228 DDVQTGDAST
+1228 
-1238 DAAEAPVSDAVQ
+1238 
-1250 PEEAASADSPV
+1250 
-1261 QENENAPEAAEDV
+1261 
-1274 APAPAPAAPD
+1274 APD
-1284 FPSVPVAE
+1284 FPSVPVAGTSADAVMPE
-1292 MAETNEAAMPEAPAR
+1292 SPVAGTNEKG
-1307 EEDTAAPAAGMTR
+1307 T
-1320 EEPLPQQETADAAP
+1320 
-1334 ADVAAE
+1334 
-1340 ALSDEMDSTDEAGAE
+1340 
-1355 TVADTDVTPSAQDEA
+1355 
-1370 AAVPP
+1370 
-1375 SAPAFP
+1375 
-1381 APAREAAAEQ
+1381 
-1391 TLPADDVQT
+1391 
-1400 GDASTD
+1400 
-1406 AAEAPV
+1406 
-1412 SDAVQPEEAASAD
+1412 
-1425 SPVQENENAPEA
+1425 
-1437 AEDVAPA
+1437 
-1444 PAPAAPDFPSVP
+1444 
-1456 VAEMAETNEAAMPEA
+1456 PEA
-1471 PVKEAGPV
+1471 PVRAEDAA
-1479 APVADMTREE
+1479 APTTGTAREE
-1489 PLPQQETADAAAAAP
+1489 AQPRQAADSAAAAP
-1504 ADDATGATVDEKE
+1504 AFPSGGAT
-1517 RTEAPVADAQAASAT
+1517 
-1532 RAPAFP
+1532 
-1538 SVEAAASPLAGGYV
+1538 ASPLAGGYV

-1567 PIGTPVDR
+1567 PIGTPVNR
-1575 PAPRQEETVSAPVET
+1575 PAPRQEETASAPVET

-1624 TPQPRKSSSTGPGAG
+1624 TPQPRKSGNSGPAAG
-1639 TQPAFPGAPVEEAPQ
+1639 KQPAFPGAPVEEAPH
-1654 AVPGSKDVSSLPD
+1654 AMPGSKDVSSLPD

-1703 NGQPQDKEEARSPQ
+1703 NSQPQDKEEDKGPQ
-1717 APAATA
+1717 APAATV
-1723 QERQGTPRPMPRKD
+1723 QERQGTPRPIPKKER
-1737 APREETPGT
+1737 PLEETPEAA
-1746 TADIPAT
+1746 ADTPAT
-1753 TNPWIERRAASRP
+1753 ANPWIERRTALRP
-1766 VAPTPRMPVPP
+1766 VAPTPRLPVPP

-1784 PDDPEDPLP
+1784 PDNPDDPLP

-1869 HRISMGS
+1869 HRISLGS

>member
-110 WLRLEIPAAGTERTE
+110 WLRLEIPAAGTERIE

-485 DRQLEQC
+485 NRQLEQC

-500 RVENMGRRARQA
+500 RVENMGRRVRQA
-512 LSLLHDPAGDAA
+512 LSLLHDPAGDAP
-524 APAAPAPTDTA
+524 APAAPAPADTA

-718 HGLATGA
+718 HGLAAGA

-882 TAQAEPLPLTDD
+882 TAQAETLPLTDD
-894 MRLDMPAAQ
+894 MRLDTSAAQ

-918 PAESPVQEN
+918 
-927 ENAPDAAEDIAP
+927 
-939 APAPAAPD
+939 
-947 FPSVPMPETAET
+947 
-959 NEAAMPEAPVKEEEP
+959 
-974 AAPAADMTREEPLP
+974 
-988 QQETAAAAA
+988 
-997 AAPADV
+997 
-1003 AAEALSDEM
+1003 
-1012 DSAEEAGT
+1012 
-1020 KAVAGADVTPPARDE
+1020 
-1035 AAAVSPSAP
+1035 
-1044 AFPAPARE
+1044 
-1052 AAAEQAPPAD
+1052 
-1062 DVQTGDAPTDA
+1062 
-1073 AEAPVSDAVQPEE
+1073 
-1086 AASADSPVQEN
+1086 SADSPVQES

-1121 PVGETAETNEAAMPE
+1121 PVAETAETNEAAMPE
-1136 APTREEDTSVPAT
+1136 APAREEDTAVPAT

-1186 AETVADTDVTPS
+1186 AETVADADVTPP
-1198 AQDEAA
+1198 ARDEAA
-1204 AVPPSAPAFPAPARE
+1204 AVSPSAPAFPAPARE
-1219 AAAEQTLPA
+1219 AAAEQAPPA
-1228 DDVQTGDAST
+1228 DGVQTGDAPT

-1250 PEEAASADSPV
+1250 PEEVASADSPV

-1274 APAPAPAAPD
+1274 APPPAPAAPD
-1284 FPSVPVAE
+1284 FPSVP
-1292 MAETNEAAMPEAPAR
+1292 MAET
-1307 EEDTAAPAAGMTR
+1307 
-1320 EEPLPQQETADAAP
+1320 
-1334 ADVAAE
+1334 
-1340 ALSDEMDSTDEAGAE
+1340 AE
-1355 TVADTDVTPSAQDEA
+1355 TS
-1370 AAVPP
+1370 
-1375 SAPAFP
+1375 
-1381 APAREAAAEQ
+1381 
-1391 TLPADDVQT
+1391 
-1400 GDASTD
+1400 
-1406 AAEAPV
+1406 
-1412 SDAVQPEEAASAD
+1412 
-1425 SPVQENENAPEA
+1425 
-1437 AEDVAPA
+1437 
-1444 PAPAAPDFPSVP
+1444 
-1456 VAEMAETNEAAMPEA
+1456 EAAMPEA
-1471 PVKEAGPV
+1471 PVKEEGPA
-1479 APVADMTREE
+1479 APAADMTREE
-1489 PLPQQETADAAAAAP
+1489 PLPQQEAADAAAAAP
-1504 ADDATGATVDEKE
+1504 ADAATGATVDEKE
-1517 RTEAPVADAQAASAT
+1517 RTEAPVADAQASAT

-1538 SVEAAASPLAGGYV
+1538 SVEAVASPIAGGYV

-1624 TPQPRKSSSTGPGAG
+1624 TPQPRKSSSTGPAAG

-1753 TNPWIERRAASRP
+1753 TNPWIERRTASRP

-1854 AVTDLLPELATAVER
+1854 AVTDMLPELATAVER

>member
-1 MTYPLLPLQAGSR
+1 MTHPLLPTQAASR

-39 PPAPAPTPALPVS
+39 PPASAPTPALPAD
-52 LSATPQGTAAGQL
+52 LSATPRGSAAGQL
-65 GILPYLSAF
+65 DILPYLSAF
-74 LDTDGDMSVEEVATP
+74 LDTDGDRSVEEVAAP
-89 GMMPSFQPLHPR
+89 GMLSSFRPLHPR

-110 WLRLEIPAAGTERTE
+110 WLRLEIPAAGTGRPAP
-125 SLMLDLGQG
+125 LVLDLGQG

-139 VLYTPDI
+139 VLYTPGI
-146 DPLSRQTTWQES
+146 DPLSRQTTWQEDR
-158 QANWRNLLP
+158 ANWRNLLC
-167 LPLPAETPQVCFIR
+167 LPLPGETPQICYIR

-201 GAPES
+201 DAPES

-265 AVSAMAP
+265 AVSAMTP

-320 WLGRFLPLWPMLA
+320 WMGRYLPLWPMLA

-369 LDLGTLLPPF
+369 LDFGTLLPPF

-405 AGTSAEPADP
+405 TETAAAGPADP
-415 LAPGRPAR
+415 TAPDRSAQS
-423 NQTITDPNLRLLDTD
+423 QTITDPNLRLLDTE

-456 TVEAESASA
+456 TVEADSASA
-465 TAIRRLEQALAAPLR
+465 TAIRRLEQALAVPLR
-480 EIVEQ
+480 ELVEQ
-485 DRQLEQC
+485 NRQLEQC
-492 ALPHDVRS
+492 SLPHDVRS
-500 RVENMGRRARQA
+500 RVEGMGRRARQA
-512 LSLLHDPAGDAA
+512 LRLLHDPAGDAA
-524 APAAPAPTDTA
+524 APAAPAPTDGA
-535 RAEKRV
+535 RAATRA
-541 FDLRKTLRQAHD
+541 FDLRRMLQKTHEH
-553 TCRPLAEKSG
+553 CRALAEKSG

-570 PADLE
+570 PSDLE
-575 QLYEGPAGELEDVL
+575 QRYEGPAGDLEETL
-589 RLLLEDALR
+589 RLLLEDAVR
-598 ATKGGKIH
+598 ASKGGKVH
-606 FAVRRVPDS
+606 FAVRHVPDS

-630 GLPPEQRSASLL
+630 GLPPEQRSAPLL
-642 ARIWELSSSHGGFLG
+642 ARIWELSSAHGGFLG

-667 IFTLQLHLPEA
+667 IFTLQLQLPEA
-678 SDGEDLPTVLVCAP
+678 SADDLPTVLVCAP
-692 DAATRHEL
+692 DAATRREL

-710 CHETGTLA
+710 CRETGTLA
-718 HGLATGA
+718 HGLAAGA
-725 RKGRTPAA
+725 RRGGTPAT

-741 ASVDAAPLLRRY
+741 ASVEAAPMLRRY
-753 HSLAERT
+753 HGLAERT

-768 TPDQSQWDALAH
+768 TPDQSQWDALAN

-825 PLPDLFGPAAAPQ
+825 PLPDLFGPVAAPQ

-848 STDDIPQQT
+848 STDDMPERT
-857 APAAPAAASADLPDL
+857 VPAAQAATGGDLPDL

-877 AAAAD
+877 SAGAEAAPAA
-882 TAQAEPLPLTDD
+882 PLSLTDD
-894 MRLDMPAAQ
+894 MRRDAPVAPVAQ
-903 TARPVADA
+903 TARPEAEQPLPADDEQSGAVRADA
-911 VQPEEAA
+911 AAASAADDAQP
-918 PAESPVQEN
+918 V
-927 ENAPDAAEDIAP
+927 AP
-939 APAPAAPD
+939 AP
-947 FPSVPMPETAET
+947 
-959 NEAAMPEAPVKEEEP
+959 
-974 AAPAADMTREEPLP
+974 
-988 QQETAAAAA
+988 
-997 AAPADV
+997 
-1003 AAEALSDEM
+1003 
-1012 DSAEEAGT
+1012 
-1020 KAVAGADVTPPARDE
+1020 
-1035 AAAVSPSAP
+1035 
-1044 AFPAPARE
+1044 
-1052 AAAEQAPPAD
+1052 
-1062 DVQTGDAPTDA
+1062 
-1073 AEAPVSDAVQPEE
+1073 
-1086 AASADSPVQEN
+1086 ADSPVQEN
-1097 ENAPEAAEDVA
+1097 DAAPEAAEDGG
-1108 PAPAPAAPDFPSV
+1108 PAPAPTAPDFPSV
-1121 PVGETAETNEAAMPE
+1121 PVAAMDDAATQEAPLEEEKEE
-1136 APTREEDTSVPAT
+1136 APTAEAPQKEA
-1149 DMTQEEP
+1149 
-1156 LPQQETADA
+1156 LPQQGTADA
-1165 APADVA
+1165 AAAPADGPA
-1171 AEALSDEMDSTDEAG
+1171 ASSDAADSTEEAV
-1186 AETVADTDVTPS
+1186 AETGADADMPGP

-1204 AVPPSAPAFPAPARE
+1204 EVPPSAPAFPAPAQE
-1219 AAAEQTLPA
+1219 VAAEQPLPA
-1228 DDVQTGDAST
+1228 DDRQNRDVR
-1238 DAAEAPVSDAVQ
+1238 AEAA
-1250 PEEAASADSPV
+1250 AASAADDAQPVAPAPADSPV
-1261 QENENAPEAAEDV
+1261 QENGAAPEAAEDDG
-1274 APAPAPAAPD
+1274 PAPAPTAPD
-1284 FPSVPVAE
+1284 FPSVPVAA
-1292 MAETNEAAMPEAPAR
+1292 MDDAATQEAPL
-1307 EEDTAAPAAGMTR
+1307 EEEKEEAPTAEAPQ
-1320 EEPLPQQETADAAP
+1320 EETLPQQ
-1334 ADVAAE
+1334 
-1340 ALSDEMDSTDEAGAE
+1340 G
-1355 TVADTDVTPSAQDEA
+1355 
-1370 AAVPP
+1370 
-1375 SAPAFP
+1375 
-1381 APAREAAAEQ
+1381 
-1391 TLPADDVQT
+1391 
-1400 GDASTD
+1400 
-1406 AAEAPV
+1406 
-1412 SDAVQPEEAASAD
+1412 
-1425 SPVQENENAPEA
+1425 
-1437 AEDVAPA
+1437 
-1444 PAPAAPDFPSVP
+1444 
-1456 VAEMAETNEAAMPEA
+1456 
-1471 PVKEAGPV
+1471 
-1479 APVADMTREE
+1479 
-1489 PLPQQETADAAAAAP
+1489 TADAAA
-1504 ADDATGATVDEKE
+1504 
-1517 RTEAPVADAQAASAT
+1517 
-1532 RAPAFP
+1532 PAFP
-1538 SVEAAASPLAGGYV
+1538 SADAARPLAGGYV

-1567 PIGTPVDR
+1567 PIGTPVSR
-1575 PAPRQEETVSAPVET
+1575 PVPRREEAASAPVET

-1624 TPQPRKSSSTGPGAG
+1624 TPPPRKGPGSGPAAG
-1639 TQPAFPGAPVEEAPQ
+1639 TQPAFPGAPVEEAPH

-1703 NGQPQDKEEARSPQ
+1703 SSQPRDDREEDKGPQ
-1717 APAATA
+1717 VPAATV
-1723 QERQGTPRPMPRKD
+1723 QERQGTPRPIPKKEGSQQKSPE
-1737 APREETPGT
+1737 AAAEIP
-1746 TADIPAT
+1746 TAA
-1753 TNPWIERRAASRP
+1753 NPWIERRTAPRPAAP
-1766 VAPTPRMPVPP
+1766 APRVPVPP

-1869 HRISMGS
+1869 HRISLGS

>member
-524 APAAPAPTDTA
+524 APAAPAPADTA

-541 FDLRKTLRQAHD
+541 FDLRKTLRQTHD

-692 DAATRHEL
+692 DAATRREL

-718 HGLATGA
+718 HGLAAGA

-882 TAQAEPLPLTDD
+882 TAQAEPLTLTDD
-894 MRLDMPAAQ
+894 MSLDTPAAQ

-911 VQPEEAA
+911 GQPEEAA
-918 PAESPVQEN
+918 SADSPVQEH
-927 ENAPDAAEDIAP
+927 ENAPEAAEDVAP

-947 FPSVPMPETAET
+947 FPSVPVPETAET
-959 NEAAMPEAPVKEEEP
+959 NEAAMPEAPVKEEET
-974 AAPAADMTREEPLP
+974 AAPAAGMTQEEPLP
-988 QQETAAAAA
+988 QQETADAAA
-997 AAPADV
+997 AAPADD
-1003 AAEALSDEM
+1003 AAETLSDEM
-1012 DSAEEAGT
+1012 DSTDEAGA
-1020 KAVAGADVTPPARDE
+1020 KAVADTDVTPPARDE
-1035 AAAVSPSAP
+1035 AAAVPPSAP

-1052 AAAEQAPPAD
+1052 AAAEQALPAD

-1086 AASADSPVQEN
+1086 AAPADSPVQES

-1121 PVGETAETNEAAMPE
+1121 PVGEMAETNEAAMPE

-1165 APADVA
+1165 AA
-1171 AEALSDEMDSTDEAG
+1171 
-1186 AETVADTDVTPS
+1186 
-1198 AQDEAA
+1198 
-1204 AVPPSAPAFPAPARE
+1204 
-1219 AAAEQTLPA
+1219 
-1228 DDVQTGDAST
+1228 
-1238 DAAEAPVSDAVQ
+1238 
-1250 PEEAASADSPV
+1250 
-1261 QENENAPEAAEDV
+1261 
-1274 APAPAPAAPD
+1274 
-1284 FPSVPVAE
+1284 
-1292 MAETNEAAMPEAPAR
+1292 
-1307 EEDTAAPAAGMTR
+1307 
-1320 EEPLPQQETADAAP
+1320 AAP
-1334 ADVAAE
+1334 ADV
-1340 ALSDEMDSTDEAGAE
+1340 
-1355 TVADTDVTPSAQDEA
+1355 
-1370 AAVPP
+1370 
-1375 SAPAFP
+1375 
-1381 APAREAAAEQ
+1381 
-1391 TLPADDVQT
+1391 
-1400 GDASTD
+1400 
-1406 AAEAPV
+1406 
-1412 SDAVQPEEAASAD
+1412 
-1425 SPVQENENAPEA
+1425 
-1437 AEDVAPA
+1437 
-1444 PAPAAPDFPSVP
+1444 
-1456 VAEMAETNEAAMPEA
+1456 
-1471 PVKEAGPV
+1471 
-1479 APVADMTREE
+1479 
-1489 PLPQQETADAAAAAP
+1489 
-1504 ADDATGATVDEKE
+1504 ATGATVDEKE

-1624 TPQPRKSSSTGPGAG
+1624 TPQPRKSSSTGPAAG

-1753 TNPWIERRAASRP
+1753 THPWIERRTASRP

>member
-524 APAAPAPTDTA
+524 SPAATAPADTA

-718 HGLATGA
+718 HGLAAGA

-882 TAQAEPLPLTDD
+882 TAQTEPLPLTDD
-894 MRLDMPAAQ
+894 MRLDTPAAQ
-903 TARPVADA
+903 TARPVSDA

-918 PAESPVQEN
+918 SADSPVQES
-927 ENAPDAAEDIAP
+927 ENAPEAAEEVAP

-959 NEAAMPEAPVKEEEP
+959 NEAAMPEAPVKEEET
-974 AAPAADMTREEPLP
+974 AAPAAGMTQEEPLP
-988 QQETAAAAA
+988 QQETADAAA
-997 AAPADV
+997 AAPADD

-1012 DSAEEAGT
+1012 DSTEEAGA
-1020 KAVAGADVTPPARDE
+1020 KAMADTDVTPPAQDE
-1035 AAAVSPSAP
+1035 AAAVPPSAP

-1052 AAAEQAPPAD
+1052 AAAEQALPAD

-1073 AEAPVSDAVQPEE
+1073 AEAPMSDAAQPEE

-1108 PAPAPAAPDFPSV
+1108 PAPVPAAPDFPS
-1121 PVGETAETNEAAMPE
+1121 A
-1136 APTREEDTSVPAT
+1136 
-1149 DMTQEEP
+1149 
-1156 LPQQETADA
+1156 
-1165 APADVA
+1165 
-1171 AEALSDEMDSTDEAG
+1171 
-1186 AETVADTDVTPS
+1186 
-1198 AQDEAA
+1198 
-1204 AVPPSAPAFPAPARE
+1204 
-1219 AAAEQTLPA
+1219 
-1228 DDVQTGDAST
+1228 
-1238 DAAEAPVSDAVQ
+1238 
-1250 PEEAASADSPV
+1250 
-1261 QENENAPEAAEDV
+1261 
-1274 APAPAPAAPD
+1274 
-1284 FPSVPVAE
+1284 
-1292 MAETNEAAMPEAPAR
+1292 
-1307 EEDTAAPAAGMTR
+1307 
-1320 EEPLPQQETADAAP
+1320 
-1334 ADVAAE
+1334 
-1340 ALSDEMDSTDEAGAE
+1340 
-1355 TVADTDVTPSAQDEA
+1355 
-1370 AAVPP
+1370 
-1375 SAPAFP
+1375 
-1381 APAREAAAEQ
+1381 
-1391 TLPADDVQT
+1391 
-1400 GDASTD
+1400 
-1406 AAEAPV
+1406 
-1412 SDAVQPEEAASAD
+1412 
-1425 SPVQENENAPEA
+1425 
-1437 AEDVAPA
+1437 
-1444 PAPAAPDFPSVP
+1444 P

-1471 PVKEAGPV
+1471 PVKEEGPAAPAAGL
-1479 APVADMTREE
+1479 AQEE
-1489 PLPQQETADAAAAAP
+1489 PLPQQETTDAAP

-1624 TPQPRKSSSTGPGAG
+1624 TPQPRKSSSTGPAAG

-1753 TNPWIERRAASRP
+1753 TNPWIERRTASRP

>member
-485 DRQLEQC
+485 NRQLEQC

-512 LSLLHDPAGDAA
+512 LNLLHDPAGDAA
-524 APAAPAPTDTA
+524 APAAPAPADTA

-882 TAQAEPLPLTDD
+882 TAQTEPLPLTDD
-894 MRLDMPAAQ
+894 MRLDTPAAQ

-918 PAESPVQEN
+918 
-927 ENAPDAAEDIAP
+927 
-939 APAPAAPD
+939 
-947 FPSVPMPETAET
+947 
-959 NEAAMPEAPVKEEEP
+959 
-974 AAPAADMTREEPLP
+974 
-988 QQETAAAAA
+988 
-997 AAPADV
+997 
-1003 AAEALSDEM
+1003 
-1012 DSAEEAGT
+1012 SAE
-1020 KAVAGADVTPPARDE
+1020 
-1035 AAAVSPSAP
+1035 
-1044 AFPAPARE
+1044 
-1052 AAAEQAPPAD
+1052 
-1062 DVQTGDAPTDA
+1062 
-1073 AEAPVSDAVQPEE
+1073 
-1086 AASADSPVQEN
+1086 SPVQEN

-1121 PVGETAETNEAAMPE
+1121 PVPETAETNEAAMPE
-1136 APTREEDTSVPAT
+1136 APVKEEETAAPAAG
-1149 DMTQEEP
+1149 MTQEEP

-1165 APADVA
+1165 GTPADAA
-1171 AEALSDEMDSTDEAG
+1171 AEALSDEMDSAEEAG
-1186 AETVADTDVTPS
+1186 TKAMADADVPS
-1198 AQDEAA
+1198 PARDEAA
-1204 AVPPSAPAFPAPARE
+1204 AVSPSAPAFPAPARE
-1219 AAAEQTLPA
+1219 AAAEQALPA
-1228 DDVQTGDAST
+1228 DDVQTGDAPT
-1238 DAAEAPVSDAVQ
+1238 DAAEAPVSDAAQ
-1250 PEEAASADSPV
+1250 PEEAAPADRPV
-1261 QENENAPEAAEDV
+1261 QENENAPEAAEDI
-1274 APAPAPAAPD
+1274 APAPVPAAPD

-1292 MAETNEAAMPEAPAR
+1292 TAETNE
-1307 EEDTAAPAAGMTR
+1307 
-1320 EEPLPQQETADAAP
+1320 
-1334 ADVAAE
+1334 V
-1340 ALSDEMDSTDEAGAE
+1340 
-1355 TVADTDVTPSAQDEA
+1355 
-1370 AAVPP
+1370 
-1375 SAPAFP
+1375 
-1381 APAREAAAEQ
+1381 
-1391 TLPADDVQT
+1391 
-1400 GDASTD
+1400 
-1406 AAEAPV
+1406 
-1412 SDAVQPEEAASAD
+1412 
-1425 SPVQENENAPEA
+1425 
-1437 AEDVAPA
+1437 
-1444 PAPAAPDFPSVP
+1444 
-1456 VAEMAETNEAAMPEA
+1456 AMPEA
-1471 PVKEAGPV
+1471 PVKEAGPA
-1479 APVADMTREE
+1479 APAADMTREE

-1567 PIGTPVDR
+1567 PIGTPVNR

-1624 TPQPRKSSSTGPGAG
+1624 TPQPRKSSSTGPAAG
-1639 TQPAFPGAPVEEAPQ
+1639 TQPAFPGAPVEETPQ

-1753 TNPWIERRAASRP
+1753 TNPWIERRTASRP

>member
-1 MTYPLLPLQAGSR
+1 MTHPLLPTQAASR

-39 PPAPAPTPALPVS
+39 PPASAPTPALPAD
-52 LSATPQGTAAGQL
+52 LSATPRGSAAGQL
-65 GILPYLSAF
+65 DILPYLSAF
-74 LDTDGDMSVEEVATP
+74 LDTDGDRSVEEVAAP
-89 GMMPSFQPLHPR
+89 GMLSSFRPLHPR

-110 WLRLEIPAAGTERTE
+110 WLRLEIPAAGTGRPAP
-125 SLMLDLGQG
+125 LVLDLGQG

-139 VLYTPDI
+139 VLYTPGI
-146 DPLSRQTTWQES
+146 DPLSRQTTWQEDR
-158 QANWRNLLP
+158 ANWRNLLC
-167 LPLPAETPQVCFIR
+167 LPLPGETPQICYIR

-201 GAPES
+201 DAPES

-265 AVSAMAP
+265 AVSAMTP

-320 WLGRFLPLWPMLA
+320 WMGRYLPLWPMLA

-369 LDLGTLLPPF
+369 LDFGTLLPPF

-405 AGTSAEPADP
+405 TETAAAGPADP
-415 LAPGRPAR
+415 TAPDRSAQS
-423 NQTITDPNLRLLDTD
+423 QTITDPNLRLLDTE

-456 TVEAESASA
+456 TVEADSASA
-465 TAIRRLEQALAAPLR
+465 TAIRRLEQALAVPLR
-480 EIVEQ
+480 ELVEQ
-485 DRQLEQC
+485 NRQLEQC
-492 ALPHDVRS
+492 SLPHDVRS
-500 RVENMGRRARQA
+500 RVEGMGRRARQA
-512 LSLLHDPAGDAA
+512 LRLLHDPAGDAA
-524 APAAPAPTDTA
+524 APAAPAPTDGA
-535 RAEKRV
+535 RAATRA
-541 FDLRKTLRQAHD
+541 FDLRRMLQKTHEH
-553 TCRPLAEKSG
+553 CRALAEKSG

-570 PADLE
+570 PSDLE
-575 QLYEGPAGELEDVL
+575 QRYEGPAGDLEETL
-589 RLLLEDALR
+589 RLLLEDAVR
-598 ATKGGKIH
+598 ASKGGKVH
-606 FAVRRVPDS
+606 FAVRHVPDS

-630 GLPPEQRSASLL
+630 GLPPEQRSAPLL
-642 ARIWELSSSHGGFLG
+642 ARIWELSSAHGGFLG

-667 IFTLQLHLPEA
+667 IFTLQLQLPEA
-678 SDGEDLPTVLVCAP
+678 SADDLPTVLVCAP
-692 DAATRHEL
+692 DAATRREL

-710 CHETGTLA
+710 CRETGTLA
-718 HGLATGA
+718 HGLAAGA
-725 RKGRTPAA
+725 RRGGTPAT

-741 ASVDAAPLLRRY
+741 ASVEAAPMLRRY
-753 HSLAERT
+753 HGLAERT

-768 TPDQSQWDALAH
+768 TPDQSQWDELAN

-825 PLPDLFGPAAAPQ
+825 PLPDLFGPVAAPQ

-848 STDDIPQQT
+848 STDDMPERT
-857 APAAPAAASADLPDL
+857 VPAAQAATGGDLPDL

-877 AAAAD
+877 SAGAEAAPAA
-882 TAQAEPLPLTDD
+882 PLSLTDD
-894 MRLDMPAAQ
+894 MRRDAPVAPVAQ
-903 TARPVADA
+903 TARPEAKQPLPADDEQSGA
-911 VQPEEAA
+911 VRAEAA
-918 PAESPVQEN
+918 EASAADDAQPV
-927 ENAPDAAEDIAP
+927 AP
-939 APAPAAPD
+939 AP
-947 FPSVPMPETAET
+947 
-959 NEAAMPEAPVKEEEP
+959 
-974 AAPAADMTREEPLP
+974 
-988 QQETAAAAA
+988 
-997 AAPADV
+997 
-1003 AAEALSDEM
+1003 
-1012 DSAEEAGT
+1012 
-1020 KAVAGADVTPPARDE
+1020 
-1035 AAAVSPSAP
+1035 
-1044 AFPAPARE
+1044 
-1052 AAAEQAPPAD
+1052 
-1062 DVQTGDAPTDA
+1062 
-1073 AEAPVSDAVQPEE
+1073 
-1086 AASADSPVQEN
+1086 ADSPVQEN
-1097 ENAPEAAEDVA
+1097 GAAPEAAEGDG
-1108 PAPAPAAPDFPSV
+1108 PAPAP
-1121 PVGETAETNEAAMPE
+1121 T
-1136 APTREEDTSVPAT
+1136 
-1149 DMTQEEP
+1149 
-1156 LPQQETADA
+1156 
-1165 APADVA
+1165 
-1171 AEALSDEMDSTDEAG
+1171 
-1186 AETVADTDVTPS
+1186 
-1198 AQDEAA
+1198 
-1204 AVPPSAPAFPAPARE
+1204 
-1219 AAAEQTLPA
+1219 
-1228 DDVQTGDAST
+1228 
-1238 DAAEAPVSDAVQ
+1238 
-1250 PEEAASADSPV
+1250 
-1261 QENENAPEAAEDV
+1261 
-1274 APAPAPAAPD
+1274 APD
-1284 FPSVPVAE
+1284 FPSVPVAA
-1292 MAETNEAAMPEAPAR
+1292 MDDAATQEAPL
-1307 EEDTAAPAAGMTR
+1307 EEEKEEAPTAEAPQ
-1320 EEPLPQQETADAAP
+1320 EEALPQQGTADAAAP
-1334 ADVAAE
+1334 ADGPAAS
-1340 ALSDEMDSTDEAGAE
+1340 SDAADSTKEAVAE
-1355 TVADTDVTPSAQDEA
+1355 TGADADMPSPAQDEA
-1370 AAVPP
+1370 A
-1375 SAPAFP
+1375 
-1381 APAREAAAEQ
+1381 
-1391 TLPADDVQT
+1391 
-1400 GDASTD
+1400 
-1406 AAEAPV
+1406 EAPR
-1412 SDAVQPEEAASAD
+1412 P
-1425 SPVQENENAPEA
+1425 
-1437 AEDVAPA
+1437 
-1444 PAPAAPDFPSVP
+1444 
-1456 VAEMAETNEAAMPEA
+1456 
-1471 PVKEAGPV
+1471 
-1479 APVADMTREE
+1479 
-1489 PLPQQETADAAAAAP
+1489 
-1504 ADDATGATVDEKE
+1504 
-1517 RTEAPVADAQAASAT
+1517 
-1532 RAPAFP
+1532 APAFP
-1538 SVEAAASPLAGGYV
+1538 SADAARPLAGGYV

-1567 PIGTPVDR
+1567 PIGTPVSR
-1575 PAPRQEETVSAPVET
+1575 PVPRREEAASAPVET

-1624 TPQPRKSSSTGPGAG
+1624 TPPPRKGPGSGPAAG
-1639 TQPAFPGAPVEEAPQ
+1639 TQPAFPGAPVEEAPH

-1693 MRFLSRFHTG
+1693 MRFRARFHTG
-1703 NGQPQDKEEARSPQ
+1703 SSQPRDDREEDKGPQ
-1717 APAATA
+1717 VPAATV
-1723 QERQGTPRPMPRKD
+1723 QERQGTPRPIPKKEGPQQKSPE
-1737 APREETPGT
+1737 AAAEIP
-1746 TADIPAT
+1746 TAA
-1753 TNPWIERRAASRP
+1753 NPWIERRTAPRPAAP
-1766 VAPTPRMPVPP
+1766 APRVPVPP

-1869 HRISMGS
+1869 HRISLGS

>member
-485 DRQLEQC
+485 NRQLEQC
-492 ALPHDVRS
+492 VLPHDVRS

-512 LSLLHDPAGDAA
+512 LSLLHDPAGDAP
-524 APAAPAPTDTA
+524 APAAPAPADTA

-667 IFTLQLHLPEA
+667 IFTLQLHLPDA

-882 TAQAEPLPLTDD
+882 TAQTDPLPLTDD
-894 MRLDMPAAQ
+894 MRLDTPAAQ

-911 VQPEEAA
+911 AQPEEAA
-918 PAESPVQEN
+918 P
-927 ENAPDAAEDIAP
+927 
-939 APAPAAPD
+939 
-947 FPSVPMPETAET
+947 
-959 NEAAMPEAPVKEEEP
+959 
-974 AAPAADMTREEPLP
+974 
-988 QQETAAAAA
+988 
-997 AAPADV
+997 
-1003 AAEALSDEM
+1003 
-1012 DSAEEAGT
+1012 
-1020 KAVAGADVTPPARDE
+1020 
-1035 AAAVSPSAP
+1035 
-1044 AFPAPARE
+1044 
-1052 AAAEQAPPAD
+1052 
-1062 DVQTGDAPTDA
+1062 
-1073 AEAPVSDAVQPEE
+1073 
-1086 AASADSPVQEN
+1086 ADSPVQEN

-1108 PAPAPAAPDFPSV
+1108 PPPAPAAPDFPSV
-1121 PVGETAETNEAAMPE
+1121 PMAETAET
-1136 APTREEDTSVPAT
+1136 S
-1149 DMTQEEP
+1149 
-1156 LPQQETADA
+1156 
-1165 APADVA
+1165 
-1171 AEALSDEMDSTDEAG
+1171 
-1186 AETVADTDVTPS
+1186 
-1198 AQDEAA
+1198 
-1204 AVPPSAPAFPAPARE
+1204 
-1219 AAAEQTLPA
+1219 
-1228 DDVQTGDAST
+1228 
-1238 DAAEAPVSDAVQ
+1238 
-1250 PEEAASADSPV
+1250 
-1261 QENENAPEAAEDV
+1261 
-1274 APAPAPAAPD
+1274 
-1284 FPSVPVAE
+1284 
-1292 MAETNEAAMPEAPAR
+1292 
-1307 EEDTAAPAAGMTR
+1307 
-1320 EEPLPQQETADAAP
+1320 
-1334 ADVAAE
+1334 
-1340 ALSDEMDSTDEAGAE
+1340 
-1355 TVADTDVTPSAQDEA
+1355 
-1370 AAVPP
+1370 
-1375 SAPAFP
+1375 
-1381 APAREAAAEQ
+1381 
-1391 TLPADDVQT
+1391 
-1400 GDASTD
+1400 
-1406 AAEAPV
+1406 
-1412 SDAVQPEEAASAD
+1412 
-1425 SPVQENENAPEA
+1425 
-1437 AEDVAPA
+1437 
-1444 PAPAAPDFPSVP
+1444 
-1456 VAEMAETNEAAMPEA
+1456 EAAMPEA
-1471 PVKEAGPV
+1471 PVKEAGPA
-1479 APVADMTREE
+1479 APAADMTREE
-1489 PLPQQETADAAAAAP
+1489 PLPQQEAADAAAAAP
-1504 ADDATGATVDEKE
+1504 ADAATGATVDEKE
-1517 RTEAPVADAQAASAT
+1517 RTEAPVADAQAAAAT

-1538 SVEAAASPLAGGYV
+1538 SVEAVASPLAGGYV

-1567 PIGTPVDR
+1567 PIGTPVNR

-1624 TPQPRKSSSTGPGAG
+1624 TPQPRKSSSTGPAAG
-1639 TQPAFPGAPVEEAPQ
+1639 TQPAFPGAPVEETPQ

-1753 TNPWIERRAASRP
+1753 TNPWIERRTASRP

>member
-1 MTYPLLPLQAGSR
+1 MTYPLLPVQAACR

-39 PPAPAPTPALPVS
+39 PPVPAPTPALPAS
-52 LSATPQGTAAGQL
+52 LSAAPQASATGQL

-74 LDTDGDMSVEEVATP
+74 LDTDGDMSVEEVAAP
-89 GMMPSFQPLHPR
+89 GMMASFQPLHPR
-101 TLPRSSGVT
+101 ALPRSSGVT
-110 WLRLEIPAAGTERTE
+110 WLRLEIPAAGTARAE

-158 QANWRNLLP
+158 QANWRNLLL

-201 GAPES
+201 SAPES

-277 FLAHLARHLMQTA
+277 FLAHLARHLMQTP

-320 WLGRFLPLWPMLA
+320 WMGRFLPLWPMLA

-405 AGTSAEPADP
+405 TGSSAEATDP
-415 LAPGRPAR
+415 LAPGRPAQ

-485 DRQLEQC
+485 NRQLEQC

-500 RVENMGRRARQA
+500 RVESMGRRARQA
-512 LSLLHDPAGDAA
+512 LRLLHDPAGETA
-524 APAAPAPTDTA
+524 APATPSLTETA

-541 FDLRKTLRQAHD
+541 FDLRKTLRQTHE
-553 TCRPLAEKSG
+553 TCRALAEKAG

-575 QLYEGPAGELEDVL
+575 QLYEGPAGDLEDVL
-589 RLLLEDALR
+589 RLLLEDAVR
-598 ATKGGKIH
+598 ASKGGKIH

-615 KHPGHLLFQVRDTGT
+615 KNPGHLLFQVRDTGT

-678 SDGEDLPTVLVCAP
+678 SDDEELPTVLVCAP
-692 DAATRHEL
+692 DAATRREL

-718 HGLATGA
+718 HGLAAGA

-733 VLLVCGPE
+733 VLLICGPE
-741 ASVDAAPLLRRY
+741 ASVEAAPLLRRY

-882 TAQAEPLPLTDD
+882 TAQTAPLTLTDD
-894 MRLDMPAAQ
+894 MRLDTPAAQ

-911 VQPEEAA
+911 VQPEETA
-918 PAESPVQEN
+918 PADIPVQEN
-927 ENAPDAAEDIAP
+927 ENAPEAAEDVAP
-939 APAPAAPD
+939 APAPAAPG

-959 NEAAMPEAPVKEEEP
+959 NEAAMPEALVKEEEP

-988 QQETAAAAA
+988 QQETADAA
-997 AAPADV
+997 

-1020 KAVAGADVTPPARDE
+1020 KAMADTDVTPPARDE
-1035 AAAVSPSAP
+1035 AAEVSPSAP
-1044 AFPAPARE
+1044 AFPAPTRE
-1052 AAAEQAPPAD
+1052 AAAEQTLPAD

-1073 AEAPVSDAVQPEE
+1073 AEAPVSDAAQPEE
-1086 AASADSPVQEN
+1086 AAPADRPVQEN

-1108 PAPAPAAPDFPSV
+1108 PAPV
-1121 PVGETAETNEAAMPE
+1121 
-1136 APTREEDTSVPAT
+1136 
-1149 DMTQEEP
+1149 
-1156 LPQQETADA
+1156 
-1165 APADVA
+1165 
-1171 AEALSDEMDSTDEAG
+1171 
-1186 AETVADTDVTPS
+1186 
-1198 AQDEAA
+1198 
-1204 AVPPSAPAFPAPARE
+1204 
-1219 AAAEQTLPA
+1219 
-1228 DDVQTGDAST
+1228 
-1238 DAAEAPVSDAVQ
+1238 
-1250 PEEAASADSPV
+1250 
-1261 QENENAPEAAEDV
+1261 
-1274 APAPAPAAPD
+1274 PAAPD

-1292 MAETNEAAMPEAPAR
+1292 TAETNEVAMPEAPVK
-1307 EEDTAAPAAGMTR
+1307 EEEEEETAAPAAGMTR
-1320 EEPLPQQETADAAP
+1320 EEPLPQQETAAAAP

-1340 ALSDEMDSTDEAGAE
+1340 ALS
-1355 TVADTDVTPSAQDEA
+1355 
-1370 AAVPP
+1370 
-1375 SAPAFP
+1375 
-1381 APAREAAAEQ
+1381 
-1391 TLPADDVQT
+1391 
-1400 GDASTD
+1400 
-1406 AAEAPV
+1406 
-1412 SDAVQPEEAASAD
+1412 
-1425 SPVQENENAPEA
+1425 
-1437 AEDVAPA
+1437 
-1444 PAPAAPDFPSVP
+1444 
-1456 VAEMAETNEAAMPEA
+1456 
-1471 PVKEAGPV
+1471 
-1479 APVADMTREE
+1479 
-1489 PLPQQETADAAAAAP
+1489 
-1504 ADDATGATVDEKE
+1504 DEKE

-1624 TPQPRKSSSTGPGAG
+1624 TPQPRKSSSIGPAAG
-1639 TQPAFPGAPVEEAPQ
+1639 TQPAFPGVPVEEAPQ

-1753 TNPWIERRAASRP
+1753 TNPWIERRTASRP

>member
-1 MTYPLLPLQAGSR
+1 MTYPLLPLQAGFR

-485 DRQLEQC
+485 NRQLEQC

-524 APAAPAPTDTA
+524 APAAPAPADTA

-718 HGLATGA
+718 HGLAAGA

-813 GAPLPETRQADA
+813 GAPLPETRQTDA

-838 ADQGMPDLLL
+838 ANQGMPDLLL

-877 AAAAD
+877 NATAD
-882 TAQAEPLPLTDD
+882 TAQTDPLPLTDD

-959 NEAAMPEAPVKEEEP
+959 NEAAMPEAPVKEEGP

-988 QQETAAAAA
+988 QQETADAD
-997 AAPADV
+997 APAD
-1003 AAEALSDEM
+1003 
-1012 DSAEEAGT
+1012 
-1020 KAVAGADVTPPARDE
+1020 
-1035 AAAVSPSAP
+1035 
-1044 AFPAPARE
+1044 
-1052 AAAEQAPPAD
+1052 AAAE
-1062 DVQTGDAPTDA
+1062 T
-1073 AEAPVSDAVQPEE
+1073 
-1086 AASADSPVQEN
+1086 
-1097 ENAPEAAEDVA
+1097 
-1108 PAPAPAAPDFPSV
+1108 
-1121 PVGETAETNEAAMPE
+1121 
-1136 APTREEDTSVPAT
+1136 
-1149 DMTQEEP
+1149 
-1156 LPQQETADA
+1156 
-1165 APADVA
+1165 
-1171 AEALSDEMDSTDEAG
+1171 LSDEMDSTEEAG
-1186 AETVADTDVTPS
+1186 AKAVADTDVTPS

-1219 AAAEQTLPA
+1219 AAAEQATPA
-1228 DDVQTGDAST
+1228 DDVQTGDAPT

-1250 PEEAASADSPV
+1250 PEEVASADSPV

-1292 MAETNEAAMPEAPAR
+1292 MAETN
-1307 EEDTAAPAAGMTR
+1307 D
-1320 EEPLPQQETADAAP
+1320 
-1334 ADVAAE
+1334 
-1340 ALSDEMDSTDEAGAE
+1340 
-1355 TVADTDVTPSAQDEA
+1355 
-1370 AAVPP
+1370 
-1375 SAPAFP
+1375 
-1381 APAREAAAEQ
+1381 
-1391 TLPADDVQT
+1391 
-1400 GDASTD
+1400 
-1406 AAEAPV
+1406 
-1412 SDAVQPEEAASAD
+1412 
-1425 SPVQENENAPEA
+1425 
-1437 AEDVAPA
+1437 
-1444 PAPAAPDFPSVP
+1444 
-1456 VAEMAETNEAAMPEA
+1456 AAMPEA
-1471 PVKEAGPV
+1471 PVKEEGRAAPAAGI
-1479 APVADMTREE
+1479 AQEK

-1504 ADDATGATVDEKE
+1504 ADDATGATVEEKE

-1538 SVEAAASPLAGGYV
+1538 SVEAAGSPLAGGYV

-1624 TPQPRKSSSTGPGAG
+1624 TPQPRKSSSTGPAAG

-1753 TNPWIERRAASRP
+1753 TNPWIERRTASRP

>member
-1 MTYPLLPLQAGSR
+1 MTYPLLPLQAGFR

-139 VLYTPDI
+139 ILYTPDI

-485 DRQLEQC
+485 NRQLEQC

-512 LSLLHDPAGDAA
+512 LNLLHDPAGDAA
-524 APAAPAPTDTA
+524 APAAPAPADTA

-882 TAQAEPLPLTDD
+882 TAQTEPLPLTDD
-894 MRLDMPAAQ
+894 MRLDTPAAQ

-959 NEAAMPEAPVKEEEP
+959 NEAAMPEAPVKEEGP

-988 QQETAAAAA
+988 QQETADAD
-997 AAPADV
+997 APAD
-1003 AAEALSDEM
+1003 
-1012 DSAEEAGT
+1012 
-1020 KAVAGADVTPPARDE
+1020 
-1035 AAAVSPSAP
+1035 
-1044 AFPAPARE
+1044 
-1052 AAAEQAPPAD
+1052 AAAE
-1062 DVQTGDAPTDA
+1062 T
-1073 AEAPVSDAVQPEE
+1073 
-1086 AASADSPVQEN
+1086 
-1097 ENAPEAAEDVA
+1097 
-1108 PAPAPAAPDFPSV
+1108 
-1121 PVGETAETNEAAMPE
+1121 
-1136 APTREEDTSVPAT
+1136 
-1149 DMTQEEP
+1149 
-1156 LPQQETADA
+1156 
-1165 APADVA
+1165 
-1171 AEALSDEMDSTDEAG
+1171 LSDEMDSTDEAG
-1186 AETVADTDVTPS
+1186 VETVADTDVTPS

-1219 AAAEQTLPA
+1219 TAAEQTLPA
-1228 DDVQTGDAST
+1228 DDVQTGDAPT
-1238 DAAEAPVSDAVQ
+1238 DAAKAPVSDAAQ
-1250 PEEAASADSPV
+1250 PEEAAP
-1261 QENENAPEAAEDV
+1261 
-1274 APAPAPAAPD
+1274 
-1284 FPSVPVAE
+1284 
-1292 MAETNEAAMPEAPAR
+1292 
-1307 EEDTAAPAAGMTR
+1307 
-1320 EEPLPQQETADAAP
+1320 
-1334 ADVAAE
+1334 
-1340 ALSDEMDSTDEAGAE
+1340 
-1355 TVADTDVTPSAQDEA
+1355 
-1370 AAVPP
+1370 
-1375 SAPAFP
+1375 
-1381 APAREAAAEQ
+1381 
-1391 TLPADDVQT
+1391 
-1400 GDASTD
+1400 
-1406 AAEAPV
+1406 
-1412 SDAVQPEEAASAD
+1412 AD

-1471 PVKEAGPV
+1471 PVKEEGPAAPAAG
-1479 APVADMTREE
+1479 MTQEE

-1504 ADDATGATVDEKE
+1504 ADNATGATVDEKE

-1624 TPQPRKSSSTGPGAG
+1624 TPQPRKSSSTGPAAG

-1654 AVPGSKDVSSLPD
+1654 VVPGSKDVSSLPD

-1753 TNPWIERRAASRP
+1753 TNPWIERRTASRP

>member
-52 LSATPQGTAAGQL
+52 LSATPQGAAAGQL

-485 DRQLEQC
+485 NRQLEQC

-524 APAAPAPTDTA
+524 APAAPAPADTA

-718 HGLATGA
+718 HGLAAGA

-882 TAQAEPLPLTDD
+882 TAQTEPLPLTDD
-894 MRLDMPAAQ
+894 MRLDTPAAQ

-918 PAESPVQEN
+918 
-927 ENAPDAAEDIAP
+927 
-939 APAPAAPD
+939 
-947 FPSVPMPETAET
+947 
-959 NEAAMPEAPVKEEEP
+959 
-974 AAPAADMTREEPLP
+974 
-988 QQETAAAAA
+988 
-997 AAPADV
+997 
-1003 AAEALSDEM
+1003 
-1012 DSAEEAGT
+1012 SAE
-1020 KAVAGADVTPPARDE
+1020 
-1035 AAAVSPSAP
+1035 
-1044 AFPAPARE
+1044 
-1052 AAAEQAPPAD
+1052 
-1062 DVQTGDAPTDA
+1062 
-1073 AEAPVSDAVQPEE
+1073 
-1086 AASADSPVQEN
+1086 SPVQEN

-1121 PVGETAETNEAAMPE
+1121 PMPEMAETNEAAMPE
-1136 APTREEDTSVPAT
+1136 APVKEEGPAAPAA

-1165 APADVA
+1165 DAPADAA
-1171 AEALSDEMDSTDEAG
+1171 AETLSDEMDSTEEAG
-1186 AETVADTDVTPS
+1186 AKAVADADVTPP
-1198 AQDEAA
+1198 ARDEAA

-1261 QENENAPEAAEDV
+1261 QESENAPEAAEDV

-1284 FPSVPVAE
+1284 FPSVPVG
-1292 MAETNEAAMPEAPAR
+1292 ET
-1307 EEDTAAPAAGMTR
+1307 
-1320 EEPLPQQETADAAP
+1320 
-1334 ADVAAE
+1334 
-1340 ALSDEMDSTDEAGAE
+1340 
-1355 TVADTDVTPSAQDEA
+1355 
-1370 AAVPP
+1370 
-1375 SAPAFP
+1375 
-1381 APAREAAAEQ
+1381 
-1391 TLPADDVQT
+1391 
-1400 GDASTD
+1400 
-1406 AAEAPV
+1406 
-1412 SDAVQPEEAASAD
+1412 
-1425 SPVQENENAPEA
+1425 
-1437 AEDVAPA
+1437 
-1444 PAPAAPDFPSVP
+1444 
-1456 VAEMAETNEAAMPEA
+1456 AETNEAAMPEA

-1598 RDVSPDEIARKLGK
+1598 RNVSPDEIARKLGK

-1624 TPQPRKSSSTGPGAG
+1624 TPQPRKSSSTGPAAG

-1753 TNPWIERRAASRP
+1753 TNPWIERRTASRP

>member
-524 APAAPAPTDTA
+524 APAAPAPADTA

-692 DAATRHEL
+692 DAATRREL

-718 HGLATGA
+718 HGLAAGA

-768 TPDQSQWDALAH
+768 TPDQNQWDALAH

-882 TAQAEPLPLTDD
+882 TAQTEPLPLTDD
-894 MRLDMPAAQ
+894 MRLDTPAAQ
-903 TARPVADA
+903 TARPVVDA

-918 PAESPVQEN
+918 STDSPVQEN
-927 ENAPDAAEDIAP
+927 ENAPEAAEDVAP
-939 APAPAAPD
+939 ATAPAAPD

-959 NEAAMPEAPVKEEEP
+959 NEAAMPEAPVKEAGP

-988 QQETAAAAA
+988 QQETADAG
-997 AAPADV
+997 APAD
-1003 AAEALSDEM
+1003 
-1012 DSAEEAGT
+1012 
-1020 KAVAGADVTPPARDE
+1020 
-1035 AAAVSPSAP
+1035 
-1044 AFPAPARE
+1044 
-1052 AAAEQAPPAD
+1052 AAAE
-1062 DVQTGDAPTDA
+1062 T
-1073 AEAPVSDAVQPEE
+1073 
-1086 AASADSPVQEN
+1086 
-1097 ENAPEAAEDVA
+1097 
-1108 PAPAPAAPDFPSV
+1108 
-1121 PVGETAETNEAAMPE
+1121 
-1136 APTREEDTSVPAT
+1136 
-1149 DMTQEEP
+1149 
-1156 LPQQETADA
+1156 
-1165 APADVA
+1165 
-1171 AEALSDEMDSTDEAG
+1171 LSDEMDSTDEAG
-1186 AETVADTDVTPS
+1186 AETVADADVPS
-1198 AQDEAA
+1198 PARDEAA
-1204 AVPPSAPAFPAPARE
+1204 AVSPSAPAFPAPARE

-1228 DDVQTGDAST
+1228 DDVQTGDAPT
-1238 DAAEAPVSDAVQ
+1238 DAAEAPMSDAVQ

-1261 QENENAPEAAEDV
+1261 QE
-1274 APAPAPAAPD
+1274 
-1284 FPSVPVAE
+1284 S
-1292 MAETNEAAMPEAPAR
+1292 
-1307 EEDTAAPAAGMTR
+1307 
-1320 EEPLPQQETADAAP
+1320 
-1334 ADVAAE
+1334 
-1340 ALSDEMDSTDEAGAE
+1340 
-1355 TVADTDVTPSAQDEA
+1355 
-1370 AAVPP
+1370 
-1375 SAPAFP
+1375 
-1381 APAREAAAEQ
+1381 
-1391 TLPADDVQT
+1391 
-1400 GDASTD
+1400 
-1406 AAEAPV
+1406 
-1412 SDAVQPEEAASAD
+1412 
-1425 SPVQENENAPEA
+1425 ENAPEA

-1479 APVADMTREE
+1479 APAADMTREE

-1504 ADDATGATVDEKE
+1504 ADVATGATVDEKE
-1517 RTEAPVADAQAASAT
+1517 RTEAPVADAQAAAT

-1753 TNPWIERRAASRP
+1753 THPWIERRTASRP

>member
-1 MTYPLLPLQAGSR
+1 MTYPLLPVQAACR

-39 PPAPAPTPALPVS
+39 PPVPAPTPALPAS
-52 LSATPQGTAAGQL
+52 LSAAPQASATGQL

-74 LDTDGDMSVEEVATP
+74 LDTDGDMSVEEVAAP
-89 GMMPSFQPLHPR
+89 GMMASFQPLHPR
-101 TLPRSSGVT
+101 ALPRSSGVT
-110 WLRLEIPAAGTERTE
+110 WLRLEIPAAGTVRAE

-201 GAPES
+201 SAPES

-277 FLAHLARHLMQTA
+277 FLAHLARHLMQTP

-320 WLGRFLPLWPMLA
+320 WMGRFLPLWPMLA

-405 AGTSAEPADP
+405 TGSSAEAADP
-415 LAPGRPAR
+415 LAPGRPAQ

-485 DRQLEQC
+485 NRQLEQC
-492 ALPHDVRS
+492 ALPHDARS
-500 RVENMGRRARQA
+500 RVESMGRRARQA
-512 LSLLHDPAGDAA
+512 LRLLHDPAGETA
-524 APAAPAPTDTA
+524 APATPFPTETA

-541 FDLRKTLRQAHD
+541 FDLRKTLRQTHE
-553 TCRPLAEKSG
+553 TCRALAEKSD

-575 QLYEGPAGELEDVL
+575 QLYEGPAGDLEDVL
-589 RLLLEDALR
+589 RLLLEDAVR
-598 ATKGGKIH
+598 ASKGGKIH

-615 KHPGHLLFQVRDTGT
+615 KNPGHLLFQVRDTGT

-678 SDGEDLPTVLVCAP
+678 SDDEELPTVLVCAP
-692 DAATRHEL
+692 DAATRREL

-718 HGLATGA
+718 HGLAAGA

-733 VLLVCGPE
+733 VLLICGPE
-741 ASVDAAPLLRRY
+741 ASVEAAPLLRRY

-791 SEDALRETVL
+791 AEDALRETVL

-813 GAPLPETRQADA
+813 GAPLPESRQAEA
-825 PLPDLFGPAAAPQ
+825 PLPDLFGPAPAPQ

-848 STDDIPQQT
+848 STDDVPQQT
-857 APAAPAAASADLPDL
+857 APAAPAATSGDLPDL

-877 AAAAD
+877 AAVADAAPAD
-882 TAQAEPLPLTDD
+882 PLTLTDD
-894 MRLDMPAAQ
+894 MRLDAPAAQ
-903 TARPVADA
+903 PVADA
-911 VQPEEAA
+911 AQPVEPAAADSPVQEKENASDATADEIPAAPTAPAFPSVPIAETPADAMPEAPVEAKEEAA
-918 PAESPVQEN
+918 APANETSQDEEEARQETTADAAPAAPADGPDKADDAPAARADDAEEPVAAAPAPADVASPVQEESAAAPLSAPASPAQEAEAEQPLPGDDARADAAEAPVADAARPVEPAAADSPVQEN
-927 ENAPDAAEDIAP
+927 ENAPDATADEV
-939 APAPAAPD
+939 PAAP
-947 FPSVPMPETAET
+947 T
-959 NEAAMPEAPVKEEEP
+959 
-974 AAPAADMTREEPLP
+974 APA
-988 QQETAAAAA
+988 
-997 AAPADV
+997 
-1003 AAEALSDEM
+1003 
-1012 DSAEEAGT
+1012 
-1020 KAVAGADVTPPARDE
+1020 
-1035 AAAVSPSAP
+1035 
-1044 AFPAPARE
+1044 
-1052 AAAEQAPPAD
+1052 
-1062 DVQTGDAPTDA
+1062 
-1073 AEAPVSDAVQPEE
+1073 
-1086 AASADSPVQEN
+1086 
-1097 ENAPEAAEDVA
+1097 
-1108 PAPAPAAPDFPSV
+1108 
-1121 PVGETAETNEAAMPE
+1121 
-1136 APTREEDTSVPAT
+1136 
-1149 DMTQEEP
+1149 
-1156 LPQQETADA
+1156 
-1165 APADVA
+1165 
-1171 AEALSDEMDSTDEAG
+1171 
-1186 AETVADTDVTPS
+1186 
-1198 AQDEAA
+1198 
-1204 AVPPSAPAFPAPARE
+1204 
-1219 AAAEQTLPA
+1219 
-1228 DDVQTGDAST
+1228 
-1238 DAAEAPVSDAVQ
+1238 
-1250 PEEAASADSPV
+1250 
-1261 QENENAPEAAEDV
+1261 
-1274 APAPAPAAPD
+1274 

-1292 MAETNEAAMPEAPAR
+1292 TPADALPEAPV
-1307 EEDTAAPAAGMTR
+1307 EEKEEAAAPADETAQDE
-1320 EEPLPQQETADAAP
+1320 EEPRQEMTADAAP
-1334 ADVAAE
+1334 AAPVDGP
-1340 ALSDEMDSTDEAGAE
+1340 DEADEAPAARADDAE
-1355 TVADTDVTPSAQDEA
+1355 ESVTAAPAPADVTSPAQEGSA
-1370 AAVPP
+1370 AAPL
-1375 SAPAFP
+1375 SAPATP
-1381 APAREAAAEQ
+1381 AQEAEAEQ
-1391 TLPADDVQT
+1391 PLPGDD
-1400 GDASTD
+1400 ARAD
-1406 AAEAPV
+1406 AAEAPAA
-1412 SDAVQPEEAASAD
+1412 DAAQPAEPAATD
-1425 SPVQENENAPEA
+1425 SPVQEKENAPDATADE
-1437 AEDVAPA
+1437 V
-1444 PAPAAPDFPSVP
+1444 PAAP
-1456 VAEMAETNEAAMPEA
+1456 T
-1471 PVKEAGPV
+1471 
-1479 APVADMTREE
+1479 
-1489 PLPQQETADAAAAAP
+1489 
-1504 ADDATGATVDEKE
+1504 
-1517 RTEAPVADAQAASAT
+1517 
-1532 RAPAFP
+1532 APAFP
-1538 SVEAAASPLAGGYV
+1538 SVPMAETPADALPETPVKEKEEAAASPLSGGYV

-1567 PIGTPVDR
+1567 PIGTPVSR
-1575 PAPRQEETVSAPVET
+1575 PAPRQEETASAPVET

-1619 KSALI
+1619 RSALI
-1624 TPQPRKSSSTGPGAG
+1624 TPQPRKSSSSGPAAG

-1703 NGQPQDKEEARSPQ
+1703 NSQPQDREEEDKGPQ
-1717 APAATA
+1717 APAATV
-1723 QERQGTPRPMPRKD
+1723 QERQGTPRPMPKKE
-1737 APREETPGT
+1737 APREETTET

-1753 TNPWIERRAASRP
+1753 TNPWIERRTAPRP

>member
-1 MTYPLLPLQAGSR
+1 MTYPLLPLQAGFR

-485 DRQLEQC
+485 NRQLEQC

-524 APAAPAPTDTA
+524 APAAPAPADTA

-692 DAATRHEL
+692 DAATRREL

-718 HGLATGA
+718 HGLAAGA

-959 NEAAMPEAPVKEEEP
+959 NEAAMPEAPVKEEGP

-988 QQETAAAAA
+988 QQETADAGTPADAAA
-997 AAPADV
+997 
-1003 AAEALSDEM
+1003 ETLSDEM
-1012 DSAEEAGT
+1012 DSAEEAGA
-1020 KAVAGADVTPPARDE
+1020 KA
-1035 AAAVSPSAP
+1035 
-1044 AFPAPARE
+1044 
-1052 AAAEQAPPAD
+1052 
-1062 DVQTGDAPTDA
+1062 
-1073 AEAPVSDAVQPEE
+1073 
-1086 AASADSPVQEN
+1086 
-1097 ENAPEAAEDVA
+1097 
-1108 PAPAPAAPDFPSV
+1108 
-1121 PVGETAETNEAAMPE
+1121 
-1136 APTREEDTSVPAT
+1136 
-1149 DMTQEEP
+1149 
-1156 LPQQETADA
+1156 
-1165 APADVA
+1165 
-1171 AEALSDEMDSTDEAG
+1171 
-1186 AETVADTDVTPS
+1186 VADTDVTPS

-1219 AAAEQTLPA
+1219 AAAEQATPA
-1228 DDVQTGDAST
+1228 DDVQTGDAPT
-1238 DAAEAPVSDAVQ
+1238 DATEAPVSDAVQ

-1261 QENENAPEAAEDV
+1261 QESENAPEAAEDV

-1292 MAETNEAAMPEAPAR
+1292 MAETNEAAMP
-1307 EEDTAAPAAGMTR
+1307 G
-1320 EEPLPQQETADAAP
+1320 
-1334 ADVAAE
+1334 
-1340 ALSDEMDSTDEAGAE
+1340 
-1355 TVADTDVTPSAQDEA
+1355 
-1370 AAVPP
+1370 
-1375 SAPAFP
+1375 
-1381 APAREAAAEQ
+1381 
-1391 TLPADDVQT
+1391 
-1400 GDASTD
+1400 
-1406 AAEAPV
+1406 
-1412 SDAVQPEEAASAD
+1412 
-1425 SPVQENENAPEA
+1425 
-1437 AEDVAPA
+1437 
-1444 PAPAAPDFPSVP
+1444 
-1456 VAEMAETNEAAMPEA
+1456 A
-1471 PVKEAGPV
+1471 PVKEAGPA
-1479 APVADMTREE
+1479 APAADMTREE

-1624 TPQPRKSSSTGPGAG
+1624 TPQPRKSSSTGPAAG

-1737 APREETPGT
+1737 TPREETPGT

-1753 TNPWIERRAASRP
+1753 TNPWIERRTASRP

>member
-485 DRQLEQC
+485 NRQLEQC

-512 LSLLHDPAGDAA
+512 LNLLHDPAGDAA
-524 APAAPAPTDTA
+524 APAAPAPADTA

-882 TAQAEPLPLTDD
+882 TAQTEPLPLTDD
-894 MRLDMPAAQ
+894 MRLDTPAAQ

-918 PAESPVQEN
+918 SAESPVQEN
-927 ENAPDAAEDIAP
+927 ENSPDAAEDVAP

-947 FPSVPMPETAET
+947 FPSVPVAETAET
-959 NEAAMPEAPVKEEEP
+959 NEAAMPEAPVKEEGP

-988 QQETAAAAA
+988 QQETADAGT
-997 AAPADV
+997 PADT

-1020 KAVAGADVTPPARDE
+1020 KAVADTDVPSPARDE
-1035 AAAVSPSAP
+1035 AAAVPPSAP

-1052 AAAEQAPPAD
+1052 AAAEQALPAD

-1086 AASADSPVQEN
+1086 AASADSPVQE
-1097 ENAPEAAEDVA
+1097 
-1108 PAPAPAAPDFPSV
+1108 S
-1121 PVGETAETNEAAMPE
+1121 
-1136 APTREEDTSVPAT
+1136 
-1149 DMTQEEP
+1149 
-1156 LPQQETADA
+1156 
-1165 APADVA
+1165 
-1171 AEALSDEMDSTDEAG
+1171 
-1186 AETVADTDVTPS
+1186 
-1198 AQDEAA
+1198 
-1204 AVPPSAPAFPAPARE
+1204 
-1219 AAAEQTLPA
+1219 
-1228 DDVQTGDAST
+1228 
-1238 DAAEAPVSDAVQ
+1238 
-1250 PEEAASADSPV
+1250 
-1261 QENENAPEAAEDV
+1261 ENAPEAAEDV

-1292 MAETNEAAMPEAPAR
+1292 TAETNEAAMPEAPTR
-1307 EEDTAAPAAGMTR
+1307 EEDTSVPAADMTR
-1320 EEPLPQQETADAAP
+1320 EEPLPQQETADAGAP
-1334 ADVAAE
+1334 ADAA
-1340 ALSDEMDSTDEAGAE
+1340 ADTLSDEMDSTEEAGAKA
-1355 TVADTDVTPSAQDEA
+1355 VADADVPSPARDEA
-1370 AAVPP
+1370 AAVSP

-1381 APAREAAAEQ
+1381 APARETAAEQ

-1400 GDASTD
+1400 GDVRTD
-1406 AAEAPV
+1406 ADEAPV
-1412 SDAVQPEEAASAD
+1412 SDAVQPEEAAPAD

-1437 AEDVAPA
+1437 AEDVAPP

-1456 VAEMAETNEAAMPEA
+1456 VPETAETNEAAMPEA
-1471 PVKEAGPV
+1471 PVKEEGPA
-1479 APVADMTREE
+1479 APAADMTREE
-1489 PLPQQETADAAAAAP
+1489 PLPQQEAADAAAAAP
-1504 ADDATGATVDEKE
+1504 ADAATGATVDEKE
-1517 RTEAPVADAQAASAT
+1517 RTEAPVADAQAAAAT

-1538 SVEAAASPLAGGYV
+1538 SVEAVASPLAGGYV

-1567 PIGTPVDR
+1567 PIGTPVNR

-1624 TPQPRKSSSTGPGAG
+1624 TPQPRKSSSTGPAAG
-1639 TQPAFPGAPVEEAPQ
+1639 TQPAFPGAPVEETPQ

-1753 TNPWIERRAASRP
+1753 TNPWIERRTASRP

>member
-1 MTYPLLPLQAGSR
+1 MTYPLLPLQAGFR

-110 WLRLEIPAAGTERTE
+110 WLRLEIPAAGTERIE

-485 DRQLEQC
+485 NRQLEQC

-512 LSLLHDPAGDAA
+512 LNLLHDPAGDAA
-524 APAAPAPTDTA
+524 APAAPAPADTA

-882 TAQAEPLPLTDD
+882 TAQTEPLPLTDD
-894 MRLDMPAAQ
+894 MRLDTPAAQ

-927 ENAPDAAEDIAP
+927 ENAPEAAEDVAP

-988 QQETAAAAA
+988 QQETAD

-1012 DSAEEAGT
+1012 DSTDEAGAET
-1020 KAVAGADVTPPARDE
+1020 VADTDVTPPAQDE
-1035 AAAVSPSAP
+1035 AAAVPPSTP

-1052 AAAEQAPPAD
+1052 AAAEQTLPAD

-1086 AASADSPVQEN
+1086 AASADSPVQE
-1097 ENAPEAAEDVA
+1097 
-1108 PAPAPAAPDFPSV
+1108 S
-1121 PVGETAETNEAAMPE
+1121 
-1136 APTREEDTSVPAT
+1136 
-1149 DMTQEEP
+1149 
-1156 LPQQETADA
+1156 
-1165 APADVA
+1165 
-1171 AEALSDEMDSTDEAG
+1171 
-1186 AETVADTDVTPS
+1186 
-1198 AQDEAA
+1198 
-1204 AVPPSAPAFPAPARE
+1204 
-1219 AAAEQTLPA
+1219 
-1228 DDVQTGDAST
+1228 
-1238 DAAEAPVSDAVQ
+1238 
-1250 PEEAASADSPV
+1250 
-1261 QENENAPEAAEDV
+1261 
-1274 APAPAPAAPD
+1274 
-1284 FPSVPVAE
+1284 
-1292 MAETNEAAMPEAPAR
+1292 
-1307 EEDTAAPAAGMTR
+1307 
-1320 EEPLPQQETADAAP
+1320 
-1334 ADVAAE
+1334 
-1340 ALSDEMDSTDEAGAE
+1340 
-1355 TVADTDVTPSAQDEA
+1355 
-1370 AAVPP
+1370 
-1375 SAPAFP
+1375 
-1381 APAREAAAEQ
+1381 
-1391 TLPADDVQT
+1391 
-1400 GDASTD
+1400 
-1406 AAEAPV
+1406 
-1412 SDAVQPEEAASAD
+1412 
-1425 SPVQENENAPEA
+1425 ENAPEA

>member
-1 MTYPLLPLQAGSR
+1 MTYPLLPVQAACR

-39 PPAPAPTPALPVS
+39 PPVPAPTPALPAS
-52 LSATPQGTAAGQL
+52 LSAAPQASATGQL

-74 LDTDGDMSVEEVATP
+74 LDTDGDMSVEEVAAP
-89 GMMPSFQPLHPR
+89 GMMASFQPLHPR
-101 TLPRSSGVT
+101 ALPRSSGVT
-110 WLRLEIPAAGTERTE
+110 WLRLEIPAAGTARAE

-201 GAPES
+201 SAPES

-277 FLAHLARHLMQTA
+277 FLAHLARHLMQTP

-320 WLGRFLPLWPMLA
+320 WMGRFLPLWPMLA

-405 AGTSAEPADP
+405 TGSSAEAADP
-415 LAPGRPAR
+415 LAPGRPAQ

-485 DRQLEQC
+485 NRQLEQC
-492 ALPHDVRS
+492 ALPHDARS
-500 RVENMGRRARQA
+500 RVESMGRRARQA
-512 LSLLHDPAGDAA
+512 LSLLHDPAGETAT
-524 APAAPAPTDTA
+524 PATPAPTETA

-541 FDLRKTLRQAHD
+541 FDLRKTLRQTHE
-553 TCRPLAEKSG
+553 TCRALAEKAG
-563 IALGWHV
+563 ITLGWHV

-575 QLYEGPAGELEDVL
+575 QLYEGPAGDLEDVL
-589 RLLLEDALR
+589 RLLLEDAVR
-598 ATKGGKIH
+598 ASKGGKVH

-615 KHPGHLLFQVRDTGT
+615 KNPGHLLFQVRDTGT

-678 SDGEDLPTVLVCAP
+678 SDDEELPTVLVCAP
-692 DAATRHEL
+692 DAATRREL

-718 HGLATGA
+718 HGLAAGA

-733 VLLVCGPE
+733 VLLICGPE
-741 ASVDAAPLLRRY
+741 ASVEAAPLLRRY

-791 SEDALRETVL
+791 AEDALRETVL

-813 GAPLPETRQADA
+813 GTPLPESRQAEA

-848 STDDIPQQT
+848 STDDVPQQT
-857 APAAPAAASADLPDL
+857 APAAPAATSGDLPDL

-882 TAQAEPLPLTDD
+882 AAPAEPLTLTDD
-894 MRLDMPAAQ
+894 MRLDAPAAQ
-903 TARPVADA
+903 PV
-911 VQPEEAA
+911 
-918 PAESPVQEN
+918 
-927 ENAPDAAEDIAP
+927 
-939 APAPAAPD
+939 
-947 FPSVPMPETAET
+947 
-959 NEAAMPEAPVKEEEP
+959 EP
-974 AAPAADMTREEPLP
+974 AA
-988 QQETAAAAA
+988 
-997 AAPADV
+997 
-1003 AAEALSDEM
+1003 
-1012 DSAEEAGT
+1012 
-1020 KAVAGADVTPPARDE
+1020 
-1035 AAAVSPSAP
+1035 
-1044 AFPAPARE
+1044 
-1052 AAAEQAPPAD
+1052 
-1062 DVQTGDAPTDA
+1062 
-1073 AEAPVSDAVQPEE
+1073 
-1086 AASADSPVQEN
+1086 ADSPVQEK
-1097 ENAPEAAEDVA
+1097 ENASDATADDV
-1108 PAPAPAAPDFPSV
+1108 PAAP
-1121 PVGETAETNEAAMPE
+1121 T
-1136 APTREEDTSVPAT
+1136 
-1149 DMTQEEP
+1149 
-1156 LPQQETADA
+1156 
-1165 APADVA
+1165 APA
-1171 AEALSDEMDSTDEAG
+1171 
-1186 AETVADTDVTPS
+1186 
-1198 AQDEAA
+1198 
-1204 AVPPSAPAFPAPARE
+1204 
-1219 AAAEQTLPA
+1219 
-1228 DDVQTGDAST
+1228 
-1238 DAAEAPVSDAVQ
+1238 
-1250 PEEAASADSPV
+1250 
-1261 QENENAPEAAEDV
+1261 
-1274 APAPAPAAPD
+1274 

-1292 MAETNEAAMPEAPAR
+1292 TPADAMPEAPVEAK
-1307 EEDTAAPAAGMTR
+1307 EEAAAPANETAQDE
-1320 EEPLPQQETADAAP
+1320 EEPRQETTADAAP
-1334 ADVAAE
+1334 AAPADGPDKADEAPAARADDAEKPVAA
-1340 ALSDEMDSTDEAGAE
+1340 APASA
-1355 TVADTDVTPSAQDEA
+1355 DVTSPVQDESA
-1370 AAVPP
+1370 AAPL
-1375 SAPAFP
+1375 SAPASP
-1381 APAREAAAEQ
+1381 APAQEAEAEQ
-1391 TLPADDVQT
+1391 PLPSDD
-1400 GDASTD
+1400 ARAD
-1406 AAEAPV
+1406 AAEAPAAD
-1412 SDAVQPEEAASAD
+1412 DAQPVEPAAAD
-1425 SPVQENENAPEA
+1425 SPVQEKENAPDATADE
-1437 AEDVAPA
+1437 V
-1444 PAPAAPDFPSVP
+1444 PAAPTAPAFPSVP
-1456 VAEMAETNEAAMPEA
+1456 VAETHDDALPEA
-1471 PVKEAGPV
+1471 PVEEKE
-1479 APVADMTREE
+1479 E
-1489 PLPQQETADAAAAAP
+1489 AAAP
-1504 ADDATGATVDEKE
+1504 ADETAQDEEEPRQEMTADAAPAAPVDGPDEADEAPAARADDAEESVTAAPAPADVTSPAQEGSAAAPLSAPAFPAQEAEAEQPLPGDDVHADAAEAPAADDAQPVEPAAADSPVQEKENASDATADEVPA
-1517 RTEAPVADAQAASAT
+1517 APT
-1532 RAPAFP
+1532 APAFP
-1538 SVEAAASPLAGGYV
+1538 SVPVTETPADAMPEGPVEAKEEAAASPLSGGYV

-1567 PIGTPVDR
+1567 PIGTPVSR
-1575 PAPRQEETVSAPVET
+1575 PAPRQEETASAPVET

-1619 KSALI
+1619 RSALI
-1624 TPQPRKSSSTGPGAG
+1624 TPQPRKSSSSGPAAG

-1703 NGQPQDKEEARSPQ
+1703 NSQPQDREEEDKGPQ
-1717 APAATA
+1717 APAATV
-1723 QERQGTPRPMPRKD
+1723 QERQGTPRPMPKKET
-1737 APREETPGT
+1737 PREETTET
-1746 TADIPAT
+1746 TADIPVT
-1753 TNPWIERRAASRP
+1753 TNPWIERRTAPRP

>member
-1 MTYPLLPLQAGSR
+1 MTYPLLPLQAGFR

-110 WLRLEIPAAGTERTE
+110 WLRLEIPAAGTERIE

-485 DRQLEQC
+485 NRQLEQC

-524 APAAPAPTDTA
+524 APVVPAPADTA

-541 FDLRKTLRQAHD
+541 FDLRKTLRQTHD

-882 TAQAEPLPLTDD
+882 TAQTEPLPLTDD
-894 MRLDMPAAQ
+894 MRLDTPAAQ

-911 VQPEEAA
+911 AQPEEAA
-918 PAESPVQEN
+918 PADSPVQEN
-927 ENAPDAAEDIAP
+927 ENAPEAAEDVAP

-947 FPSVPMPETAET
+947 FPSVPVPETAET
-959 NEAAMPEAPVKEEEP
+959 NEAAMPEAPVKEEET
-974 AAPAADMTREEPLP
+974 AAPAAGMTQEEPLP
-988 QQETAAAAA
+988 QQETADAGT
-997 AAPADV
+997 PADA

-1020 KAVAGADVTPPARDE
+1020 KAMADADVPSPARDE

-1052 AAAEQAPPAD
+1052 AAAEQALPAD
-1062 DVQTGDAPTDA
+1062 DVQAGDAPTDA

-1121 PVGETAETNEAAMPE
+1121 PVAETAETNEAAMPE
-1136 APTREEDTSVPAT
+1136 APAREEDTAVPAT

-1156 LPQQETADA
+1156 LPQQKTADA
-1165 APADVA
+1165 DAPADAA
-1171 AEALSDEMDSTDEAG
+1171 AEALSDEMDSAEEAV
-1186 AETVADTDVTPS
+1186 AEAMADADVPS
-1198 AQDEAA
+1198 PARDEAA

-1219 AAAEQTLPA
+1219 TAAEQPLPA
-1228 DDVQTGDAST
+1228 DDVQTDDARA
-1238 DAAEAPVSDAVQ
+1238 DAAEAPVSDAAQ
-1250 PEEAASADSPV
+1250 PEEAAPADSPV

-1274 APAPAPAAPD
+1274 APAPAPTAPD

-1292 MAETNEAAMPEAPAR
+1292 TAETSEAAMSEAPAR
-1307 EEDTAAPAAGMTR
+1307 EEDTAVPAT
-1320 EEPLPQQETADAAP
+1320 
-1334 ADVAAE
+1334 
-1340 ALSDEMDSTDEAGAE
+1340 
-1355 TVADTDVTPSAQDEA
+1355 
-1370 AAVPP
+1370 
-1375 SAPAFP
+1375 
-1381 APAREAAAEQ
+1381 
-1391 TLPADDVQT
+1391 
-1400 GDASTD
+1400 
-1406 AAEAPV
+1406 
-1412 SDAVQPEEAASAD
+1412 
-1425 SPVQENENAPEA
+1425 
-1437 AEDVAPA
+1437 
-1444 PAPAAPDFPSVP
+1444 
-1456 VAEMAETNEAAMPEA
+1456 
-1471 PVKEAGPV
+1471 
-1479 APVADMTREE
+1479 DMTQEE

>member
-290 SHSRLLDI
+290 NHSRLLDI

-438 GNTLPLMTGLS
+438 GNTLPLKTGLS

-524 APAAPAPTDTA
+524 APAAPAPADTA

-692 DAATRHEL
+692 DAATRREL

-718 HGLATGA
+718 HGLAAGA

-882 TAQAEPLPLTDD
+882 TAQTEPLTLTDD
-894 MRLDMPAAQ
+894 MRLDTPAAQ
-903 TARPVADA
+903 TARPV
-911 VQPEEAA
+911 V
-918 PAESPVQEN
+918 
-927 ENAPDAAEDIAP
+927 
-939 APAPAAPD
+939 
-947 FPSVPMPETAET
+947 
-959 NEAAMPEAPVKEEEP
+959 
-974 AAPAADMTREEPLP
+974 
-988 QQETAAAAA
+988 
-997 AAPADV
+997 
-1003 AAEALSDEM
+1003 
-1012 DSAEEAGT
+1012 
-1020 KAVAGADVTPPARDE
+1020 
-1035 AAAVSPSAP
+1035 
-1044 AFPAPARE
+1044 
-1052 AAAEQAPPAD
+1052 
-1062 DVQTGDAPTDA
+1062 
-1073 AEAPVSDAVQPEE
+1073 DAVQPEE
-1086 AASADSPVQEN
+1086 AASTDSPVQEN
-1097 ENAPEAAEDVA
+1097 ENAPEAVEDVA

-1121 PVGETAETNEAAMPE
+1121 PMPETAETNEAAMPE

-1219 AAAEQTLPA
+1219 AAAEQALPA
-1228 DDVQTGDAST
+1228 DDVQTGDAPT
-1238 DAAEAPVSDAVQ
+1238 DAAEAPMSDAVQ

-1261 QENENAPEAAEDV
+1261 QENENAPEAVEDV

-1284 FPSVPVAE
+1284 FPSVPVG
-1292 MAETNEAAMPEAPAR
+1292 ET
-1307 EEDTAAPAAGMTR
+1307 
-1320 EEPLPQQETADAAP
+1320 
-1334 ADVAAE
+1334 
-1340 ALSDEMDSTDEAGAE
+1340 
-1355 TVADTDVTPSAQDEA
+1355 
-1370 AAVPP
+1370 
-1375 SAPAFP
+1375 
-1381 APAREAAAEQ
+1381 
-1391 TLPADDVQT
+1391 
-1400 GDASTD
+1400 
-1406 AAEAPV
+1406 
-1412 SDAVQPEEAASAD
+1412 
-1425 SPVQENENAPEA
+1425 
-1437 AEDVAPA
+1437 
-1444 PAPAAPDFPSVP
+1444 
-1456 VAEMAETNEAAMPEA
+1456 AETNEAAMPEA
-1471 PVKEAGPV
+1471 PVKEEGPA

-1504 ADDATGATVDEKE
+1504 ADVATGATVDEKE

-1753 TNPWIERRAASRP
+1753 THPWIERRTASRP

>member
-1 MTYPLLPLQAGSR
+1 MTYPLLPLQAGFR

-524 APAAPAPTDTA
+524 APAAPAPADTA

-718 HGLATGA
+718 HGLAAGA

-825 PLPDLFGPAAAPQ
+825 PLPDLFGPAAASQ
-838 ADQGMPDLLL
+838 TDQGMPDLLL

-882 TAQAEPLPLTDD
+882 TAQTEPLPLTDD
-894 MRLDMPAAQ
+894 MRLDTPAAQ
-903 TARPVADA
+903 TARPVA
-911 VQPEEAA
+911 
-918 PAESPVQEN
+918 
-927 ENAPDAAEDIAP
+927 
-939 APAPAAPD
+939 
-947 FPSVPMPETAET
+947 
-959 NEAAMPEAPVKEEEP
+959 
-974 AAPAADMTREEPLP
+974 
-988 QQETAAAAA
+988 
-997 AAPADV
+997 
-1003 AAEALSDEM
+1003 
-1012 DSAEEAGT
+1012 
-1020 KAVAGADVTPPARDE
+1020 
-1035 AAAVSPSAP
+1035 
-1044 AFPAPARE
+1044 
-1052 AAAEQAPPAD
+1052 
-1062 DVQTGDAPTDA
+1062 
-1073 AEAPVSDAVQPEE
+1073 DAVQPEE

-1121 PVGETAETNEAAMPE
+1121 PMPETAETNEAAIPE
-1136 APTREEDTSVPAT
+1136 APVKEEVP
-1149 DMTQEEP
+1149 
-1156 LPQQETADA
+1156 
-1165 APADVA
+1165 
-1171 AEALSDEMDSTDEAG
+1171 
-1186 AETVADTDVTPS
+1186 
-1198 AQDEAA
+1198 
-1204 AVPPSAPAFPAPARE
+1204 
-1219 AAAEQTLPA
+1219 
-1228 DDVQTGDAST
+1228 
-1238 DAAEAPVSDAVQ
+1238 
-1250 PEEAASADSPV
+1250 
-1261 QENENAPEAAEDV
+1261 
-1274 APAPAPAAPD
+1274 
-1284 FPSVPVAE
+1284 
-1292 MAETNEAAMPEAPAR
+1292 
-1307 EEDTAAPAAGMTR
+1307 AAPAADMTR

-1391 TLPADDVQT
+1391 ALPADDVQT
-1400 GDASTD
+1400 GDAPTD
-1406 AAEAPV
+1406 AAEAPM

-1425 SPVQENENAPEA
+1425 SPVQESENAPEA

>member
-485 DRQLEQC
+485 NRQLEQC

-524 APAAPAPTDTA
+524 APAVPAPADTA

-657 VESGPRGTSV
+657 LESGPRGTSV

-882 TAQAEPLPLTDD
+882 TAQTAPLTLTDD
-894 MRLDMPAAQ
+894 MRLDTPAAQ

-918 PAESPVQEN
+918 SAESPVQEN
-927 ENAPDAAEDIAP
+927 ENAPEAAEDVAP

-959 NEAAMPEAPVKEEEP
+959 NEAAMPEAPVKEEVP
-974 AAPAADMTREEPLP
+974 AAPAAD
-988 QQETAAAAA
+988 
-997 AAPADV
+997 
-1003 AAEALSDEM
+1003 
-1012 DSAEEAGT
+1012 
-1020 KAVAGADVTPPARDE
+1020 
-1035 AAAVSPSAP
+1035 
-1044 AFPAPARE
+1044 
-1052 AAAEQAPPAD
+1052 
-1062 DVQTGDAPTDA
+1062 
-1073 AEAPVSDAVQPEE
+1073 
-1086 AASADSPVQEN
+1086 
-1097 ENAPEAAEDVA
+1097 
-1108 PAPAPAAPDFPSV
+1108 
-1121 PVGETAETNEAAMPE
+1121 
-1136 APTREEDTSVPAT
+1136 
-1149 DMTQEEP
+1149 
-1156 LPQQETADA
+1156 
-1165 APADVA
+1165 
-1171 AEALSDEMDSTDEAG
+1171 
-1186 AETVADTDVTPS
+1186 
-1198 AQDEAA
+1198 
-1204 AVPPSAPAFPAPARE
+1204 
-1219 AAAEQTLPA
+1219 
-1228 DDVQTGDAST
+1228 
-1238 DAAEAPVSDAVQ
+1238 
-1250 PEEAASADSPV
+1250 
-1261 QENENAPEAAEDV
+1261 
-1274 APAPAPAAPD
+1274 
-1284 FPSVPVAE
+1284 
-1292 MAETNEAAMPEAPAR
+1292 
-1307 EEDTAAPAAGMTR
+1307 MTR

-1391 TLPADDVQT
+1391 ALPADDVQT
-1400 GDASTD
+1400 GDAPTD
-1406 AAEAPV
+1406 AAEAPM

-1425 SPVQENENAPEA
+1425 SPVQESENAPEA

-1639 TQPAFPGAPVEEAPQ
+1639 TQPAFPGVPVEEAPQ

-1753 TNPWIERRAASRP
+1753 TNPWIERRTASRP

>member
-449 QPAPAPA
+449 QSAPAPA

-485 DRQLEQC
+485 NRQLEQC

-524 APAAPAPTDTA
+524 APVVPAPADTA

-541 FDLRKTLRQAHD
+541 FDLRKTLRQTHD

-741 ASVDAAPLLRRY
+741 ASEDAAPLLRRY

-894 MRLDMPAAQ
+894 MRLDTPAAQ

-911 VQPEEAA
+911 AQPEEAA
-918 PAESPVQEN
+918 PADSPVQEN
-927 ENAPDAAEDIAP
+927 ENAPEAAEDVAP

-947 FPSVPMPETAET
+947 FPSVPVPETAET
-959 NEAAMPEAPVKEEEP
+959 NEAAMPEAPVKEEET
-974 AAPAADMTREEPLP
+974 AAPAAGMTQEEPLP
-988 QQETAAAAA
+988 QQETADAGT
-997 AAPADV
+997 PADA

-1020 KAVAGADVTPPARDE
+1020 KAMADADVPSPARDE

-1052 AAAEQAPPAD
+1052 AAAEQALPAD
-1062 DVQTGDAPTDA
+1062 DVQAGDAPTDA

-1121 PVGETAETNEAAMPE
+1121 PVAETAETNEAAMPE
-1136 APTREEDTSVPAT
+1136 APAREEDTAVPAT

-1156 LPQQETADA
+1156 LPQQKTADA
-1165 APADVA
+1165 DAPADAA
-1171 AEALSDEMDSTDEAG
+1171 AEALSDEMDSAEEAV
-1186 AETVADTDVTPS
+1186 AEAMADADVPS
-1198 AQDEAA
+1198 PARDEAA

-1219 AAAEQTLPA
+1219 TAAEQPLPA
-1228 DDVQTGDAST
+1228 DDVQTDDARA
-1238 DAAEAPVSDAVQ
+1238 DAAEAPVSDAAQ
-1250 PEEAASADSPV
+1250 PEEAAPADSPV

-1274 APAPAPAAPD
+1274 APAPAPTAPD

-1292 MAETNEAAMPEAPAR
+1292 TAETSEAAMSEAPAR
-1307 EEDTAAPAAGMTR
+1307 EEDTAVPAT
-1320 EEPLPQQETADAAP
+1320 
-1334 ADVAAE
+1334 
-1340 ALSDEMDSTDEAGAE
+1340 
-1355 TVADTDVTPSAQDEA
+1355 
-1370 AAVPP
+1370 
-1375 SAPAFP
+1375 
-1381 APAREAAAEQ
+1381 
-1391 TLPADDVQT
+1391 
-1400 GDASTD
+1400 
-1406 AAEAPV
+1406 
-1412 SDAVQPEEAASAD
+1412 
-1425 SPVQENENAPEA
+1425 
-1437 AEDVAPA
+1437 
-1444 PAPAAPDFPSVP
+1444 
-1456 VAEMAETNEAAMPEA
+1456 
-1471 PVKEAGPV
+1471 
-1479 APVADMTREE
+1479 DMTREE